1 MTSGFIKFR
10 LLASRWKNSLIPAFL
25 TIGAAF
31 AVVAIAADAPESTS
45 PPAKE
50 APPITLSDLDGDG
63 DLDLLVD
70 TPLGQ
75 VQEQAVDVF
84 ANDGNRMTPLAS
96 GLAKRELDSE
106 LADLLPG
113 YSRFIAGLEPEAVPT
128 EDQLGQAPLPPLPPG
143 MESPT
148 SDPLAAPERFDESKS
163 DLGEDYPLVRT
174 HTINFMAMS
183 ERVSAA
189 NPGPDETVRR
199 HRLLSIRKM
208 GGLPEVEGF
217 VPEGPK
223 LLGGDFKPGMRDHF
237 LGVIDNHT
245 AIPADTHGAVGPEHL
260 MVALNTEIAVQSRE
274 GELQSKV
281 GLGDFWGGFDHGFV
295 FDPKVVYDHLA
306 KRWVIFTIA
315 DVNTTKSAVLIGLSK
330 TSNPNGDWDMAS
342 IRVHPTSVKTNYLYA
357 DYPSIGYNGKWL
369 AASVNMYKGTNEVV
383 GTKEF
388 VGSRI
393 YAFHK
398 PDYIRNDRA
407 FYTQF
412 DDPGFFTVV
421 PATTHDAADTNLLF
435 VTENSTRA
443 LRISALS
450 GKVGQEHYTA
460 KFASTPLKDIV
471 PWEFSIGKTNISP
484 QKGTAKNIFG
494 NDSRMH
500 ALIKRNG
507 KLWAAHHVFLPEG
520 VTNVNRTAIQWWN
533 LETNATIIQRG
544 YIQDTNGLKQYTFP
558 SIAVNKNN
566 DVLIGYS
573 GFTKDTYASA
583 YYSYRKANDPLGEV
597 SKPALFK
604 PGVAPYIKLRADG
617 RNSWGDYSAT
627 QVDPNNDTDM
637 WTIQMY
643 AETRNVDQKGI
654 PDDKR
659 DRWGTWWGHLAFQ
672 PDDPPVV
679 VQQPASQTVMQF
691 GTTISLKVQAKGAE
705 TLTYQWRFAN
715 KDIEGATAA
724 TYTIDNFQP
733 EHMGDYEV
741 VVRNPAGYTRSKTA
755 VLDAVQPSIGTPTNV
770 KVIDGVNVTMTT
782 APTPV
787 ETVIGIHTNVVLK
800 VEPKGTGPFAYQ
812 WSFNGEAIDGAT
824 ASSVDLGVMQP
835 TTEGAYTVNVRTA
848 IGEANSQAAQLEW
861 LIFDEPEFFNLNL
874 TDEQLGFQVHGHRWT
889 TNVFEYS
896 FDLKNWKTLFKGGE
910 EDLMFN
916 ASGENSKAIDRPNG
930 VDTLYVRALLK
941 TEKYSKN
948 AIGYTQVT
956 YPAGKSLIS
965 NPLSREDGNTVA
977 KLFTGFSN
985 GSTLAKLD
993 EATGEMVVNVFE
1005 GGAWSISS
1013 MTLDPGEG
1021 ALLDLAGDEPVTVGY
1036 FGEALQGT
1044 LSSAIPAK
1052 PALRSAMTPA
1062 EGGVATALGLPVAE
1076 GLEVQLLDN
1085 ESGAYVTYTFA
1096 DSAWQ
1101 PSEPSVALGQAFRVS
1116 SATAI
1121 EWDQSVAYNVI
1132 ILPEVTTQPEDQ
1144 VVTSGSW
1151 FGLSVSGVGAPLD
1164 YQWFFNGEAVEG
1176 ATRNALAFESAAEAN
1191 AGAYTVRLTNRF
1203 GSVTSLPADVAVHYV
1218 INRDTTGAGRI
1229 VLTPLQDHYAP
1240 GTEVTVTG
1248 VPEEGYSFASWGGDA
1263 SGDAA
1268 QTTVTV
1274 GKHLTVTADF
1284 SRDYIMPTL
1293 KDAHFR
1299 ADGTFQF
1306 TVVAEPGVKNNVQY
1320 SFDLENWVDHSTQT
1334 NPGELHVPVIPPAG
1348 ATGMY
1353 FRVLVTGK
1361 GYSDNIVGYHLLEVP
1376 TGQSLLSSPLA
1387 KGDNTLAT
1395 LLPSGPAE
1403 LTVSTWD
1410 SQAGEWSASTFGEAW
1425 SNAALTVA
1433 PGQASLIDNQ
1443 TGSAVT
1449 LKFTGEVTQGSLSTA
1464 IPVGDSYHAATLP
1477 LAGAVTTDFELP
1489 TAEGVKVSLLNNAT
1503 GEWTISTFTDGAW
1516 SPSEPSLTAAQG
1528 FRVTS
1533 LDELIWTREIDLNS
1547 QGTPKIVTQPVGAL
1561 RIAGQPVTFSV
1572 EATGT
1577 PLEYQWRFNGMNIT
1591 GATSA
1596 ALQLANV
1603 QQANAGDYTVY
1614 IKNPFGNI
1622 LSATAALDVH
1632 FTLDVAAEGHG
1643 GVSHSPEL
1651 ATYPNKSRVV
1661 LNATSKKGY
1670 VFTGWSGAASGAAN
1684 PLAVTMDANKSI
1696 TGSFTRDVVPPEY
1709 RSVKIN
1715 DAGQLEWIQVG
1726 RPGKT
1731 LTSDYSLDLLNWKQ
1745 FTSDSSASGETRIP
1759 FNRPAGINNLFIR
1772 TWEEETGYAA
1782 RAIGYVT
1789 LTVPSGYSLIA
1800 NPLSNGGNRVSDIF
1814 PSAPSG
1820 STLSKYNAMTGK
1832 WESNTFTE
1840 AWSQPGMTLAPGE
1853 GAVFNNKGEAFD
1865 VLLAGFT
1872 PWSETTQSIPQGK
1885 SVVSPRLAKG
1895 GLLSSRLG
1903 LPMVEGLK
1911 VELLNNSTGK
1921 YDAYTVND
1929 GAWSPA
1935 EPAIALGQAFIV
1947 TAPSA
1952 LDWSHDPTIPMVTSP
1967 PADLAILS
1975 GGKAGFI
1982 VKAVGEP
1989 LNYQW
1994 LFDGKPIAGATA
2006 SAYQLPTAT
2015 VANAGRYSVVVS
2027 NGFGKTV
2034 SQAARLDI
2042 YYTLKLAIEG
2052 RGRIELDPKKSAFLA
2067 GTKVTLNA
2075 TPATGYSWMH
2085 WSGAESSAEATYTVT
2100 MDAHKTITANFS
2112 RDYIMPDLSKAGF
2125 DDKNRFT
2132 FILTTEPNANCDIQA
2147 SADGVRWQKLG
2158 SYQNKNGIVR
2168 IPLAYSSE
2176 LEKQM
2181 VRILVPDELAPGRI
2195 AGHSQHYVG
2204 YINLDVPA
2212 GQSLYH
2218 VPLELSGNTTVA
2230 TLFQNAPKG
2239 STLSVLDSETGE
2251 WADGTLDDT
2260 WSNGALELSQGTI
2273 FKFTNAGDS
2282 FRVILTGRY
2291 AGQGGE
2297 VELAGGYFGYPSP
2310 LARVVGHD
2318 LQFPASAPAETK
2330 LGLLQSN
2337 GETAWHTYDGTA
2349 WSPSEPSLTTMQAV
2363 QVAVPG
2369 EPIAWSAYGAPD
2381 HNRKPIV
2388 RSITGAGTHLA
2399 GTTTLLELDAVGTP
2413 MSIQWTKNNEPI
2425 PGATQRWLQLA
2436 NLVPGQA
2443 GRYAVT
2449 LRNEFGIQ
2457 NSNPVE
2463 VNVHYTLTTTVAEG
2477 AGSIEVSPSLP
2488 SYPPDTEVTLTA
2500 KPGEGLGFDKWE
2512 GDASGSENSV
2522 SLVMDGHK
2530 TVSIRYLSD
2539 NQPPTVAIVSP
2550 RAGQFFS
2557 APGDVEITLDAAD
2570 SDGTITHVLYERKT
2584 QGTDEWVALGQA
2596 DSAAE
2601 AFTWKNATEGVYEIR
2616 ATVTDNRLAKG
2627 VSAPVKITLTTGNLP
2642 PVIVST
2648 FPAEGDFVAVPG
2660 KFTFKVV
2667 AYDPDGEVKSISVN
2681 RGTFFP
2687 AHGPTYWNE
2696 NDEGQ
2701 SVLTDTRWEAG
2712 YYPKSSKVKFVVDVT
2727 DNQDKVTS
2735 LDVIFTVNHAPT
2747 VELTSPV
2754 AGAEFVSP
2762 ATISLAANANDN
2774 AADGAMRHADFFANG
2789 ELVARAAAAPYAAT
2803 WEGVEAGEYQ
2813 ITAAVTDRHR
2823 QTVETEP
2830 VTIQV
2835 LQGAAITLA
2844 EPAGSIAVK
2853 PGATTRLAA
2862 NVEQGSA
2869 AIAKVEFFK
2878 NDQLIGSNSEAPYEL
2893 DWTEAEVGVYQV
2905 TAKLTDAKGGT
2916 ATTQAVEAAVFDS
2929 ADYPASGLRLWL
2941 DGSSVSQEASKVSA
2955 WADRTPFGHD
2965 TGQAEAGRQPAFHSE
2980 GINGKPAVAFDGE
2993 DDILT
2998 GTATG
3003 TALLDE
3009 TSVSLFLVM
3018 KQDGGSKNNAVFG
3031 WESDSH
3037 RNHLDLLFT
3046 FSNTLLFDYGNASD
3060 GGRISGAQPDRWD
3073 NNWHLVEVYRDGA
3086 TGRVIVGGVT
3096 VFEGEFT
3103 DDLVVDTEGTLSV
3116 GGVGTLHHGGA
3127 VAEVLVYNRPLS
3139 SAEVSQ
3145 VRNVIAA
3152 KFDLPVMANQL
3163 PEVALTQPAEGASF
3177 KAASTQRLTAT
3188 ASDADGSI
3196 VSVQFFAGE
3205 TLLGEDTEAPFE
3217 WDWTPV
3223 EVGQAELTAV
3233 AADDRE
3239 GRSTSAAVTVTVL
3252 PPNVGPDVVVTSPR
3266 AGKGVS
3272 VGATLK
3278 VNVTA
3283 TDSDGDVTEVVFYL
3297 GEESLAKR
3305 SEAPYEVDWSL
3316 AKPGLH
3322 TLTVKA
3328 TDNDGAVSEAT
3339 VTVAAYGE
3347 TPVPVDGLRLWL
3359 NASEGLT
3366 VSDAEVVSAWSD
3378 QSHFGHDVAQAELG
3392 LQPSRVVD
3400 PVNSKAAVLFDG
3412 EDDVLSRADVAGADL
3427 LSSDAVSVF
3436 AVVRQKW
3443 QSKVNTVVAW
3453 EAPNYKNHMALLT
3466 SYNNKFLIDYGHA
3479 SEGGRVGADQPE
3491 GWDDAW
3497 HVLEFVRDGNQAKA
3511 QVDSEVLELGE
3522 FGDALEVD
3530 ASGVLSVGAVPKLA
3544 FGGEIA
3550 EVLVYNRALTVAERD
3565 GLRGYLGARYGLF
3578 VTENKLPT
3586 VTLIQPK
3593 AGAEVKQGNTLQL
3606 KAEAA
3611 DADGAVVK
3619 VLFFSGGKNLGVDE
3633 SSPFEFEW
3641 TAVGEGEHLIPAVA
3655 VDNRGGE
3662 TISAAVAVTVLPPN
3676 VGPDVAITSPS
3687 AGKGVSVGVTLKV
3700 NVTATDNDGA
3710 VTEVAFYLGEE
3721 SLAKRSEAPY
3731 EVDWSLAKPG
3741 LHTLTVKAT
3750 DNDGAVTEVSVSV
3763 VAYDESPVPVDGL
3776 RLWLDAG
3783 SGVTTG
3789 TDGVVSAWADRSQ
3802 FGHDVGQAEAGLQ
3815 PKLVS
3820 DVIHQ
3825 KAAVL
3830 FDGEDDVLSRADVP
3844 GVDLLSSDAVS
3855 VFAVVRQKWQSKV
3868 NTIVAWEAPNYK
3880 NHMALLTSYN
3890 NKFLIDYGHASEGG
3904 RIGADQPEG
3913 WDDTWHVLEFVR
3925 SGNLSIV
3932 KVDGEV
3938 VEMGEFSD
3946 SLEVD
3951 ALGMLSVGAAPKL
3964 AFGGEIA
3971 EVLVYN
3977 RTLVTDEHKAV
3988 TDHLGVKYGFIEPV
4002 DPVDPTAPT
4011 LSAAQVT
4018 DDGQFRFLVT
4028 GDKGGKVVLQY
4039 SENLDKW
4046 IDLKSYTNETGQ
4058 LWVPVNITEDASRLF
4073 FRVRAE

>member
-1 MTSGFIKFR
+1 MTSGFSKLR
-10 LLASRWKNSLIPAFL
+10 LLANRWKSIIIPSFFTL
-25 TIGAAF
+25 GAAL
-31 AVVAIAADAPESTS
+31 AVVAIAADAPASGPT
-45 PPAKE
+45 AATE

-70 TPLGQ
+70 APLGQ
-75 VQEQAVDVF
+75 APAQAVDVY

-96 GLAKRELDSE
+96 GLAKRDLDTE
-106 LADLLPG
+106 LAELLPG
-113 YSRFIAGLEPEAVPT
+113 YSRFIAGMEVEKVPT

-143 MESPT
+143 MEELA
-148 SDPLAAPERFDESKS
+148 SDPMAAPERFDDSS
-163 DLGEDYPLVRT
+163 SSLGEDYPLVRT
-174 HTINFMAMS
+174 HTINFAAMS
-183 ERVSAA
+183 DRVSAA

-199 HRLLSIRKM
+199 HRLLSISKM
-208 GGLPEVEGF
+208 GGLPEEEF
-217 VPEGPK
+217 VPEGPS

-260 MVALNTEIAVQSRE
+260 MVALNTEIAVQTRE
-274 GELQSKV
+274 GELLSKV
-281 GLGDFWGGFDHGFV
+281 GLSDFWGGFDHGFV

-306 KRWVIFTIA
+306 KRWVLFTIA

-330 TSNPNGDWDMAS
+330 TSNPNGEWDMAS

-357 DYPSIGYNGKWL
+357 DYPSVGYNGKWL
-369 AASVNMYKGTNEVV
+369 AASVNMYKGTNEVA

-412 DDPGFFTVV
+412 DDPGYFTVV

-450 GKVGQEHYTA
+450 GKVGQEHYTP
-460 KFASTPLKDIV
+460 KFATTPLKDIV

-520 VTNVNRTAIQWWN
+520 VTNVNRTAVQWWN

-544 YIQDTNGLKQYTFP
+544 YIQDTNGVKQYTFP

-583 YYSYRKANDPLGEV
+583 YYSYRKAADPLGEM

-604 PGVAPYIKLRADG
+604 SGVAPYVKLRADG

-643 AETRNVDQKGI
+643 AETRNTDQKGI

-659 DRWGTWWGHLAFQ
+659 DRWGTWWGHVAFQ
-672 PDDPPVV
+672 PDDPPVIV
-679 VQQPASQTVMQF
+679 VHPANQTIMQF
-691 GTTISLKVQAKGAE
+691 GSTVELSVQAKGAE
-705 TLTYQWRFAN
+705 TLTYQWRFDN
-715 KDIEGATAA
+715 KDIEGATQAS
-724 TYTIDNFQP
+724 YTIDNFQP
-733 EHMGDYEV
+733 EHMGRYEV
-741 VVRNPAGYTRSKTA
+741 VVRNAVGYTRSKTA
-755 VLDAVQPSIGTPTNV
+755 VLDAVLPSIGSPANV
-770 KVIDGVNVTMTT
+770 KIIDGSNVTMTT

-824 ASSVDLGVMQP
+824 ASSVDIGVMTP
-835 TTEGAYTVNVRTA
+835 ATEGAYTVNVRTA
-848 IGEANSQAAQLEW
+848 IGEANSEPAQLEW
-861 LIFDEPEFFNLNL
+861 LIFDEPEFFNLSL
-874 TDEQLGFQVHGHRWT
+874 TGEQLGFQVHGHRWT

-896 FDLKNWKTLFKGGE
+896 FDLKNWKTLLKGGE

-916 ASGENSKAIDRPNG
+916 ASGKNSKAIDRPSG
-930 VDTLYVRALLK
+930 VNALYVRALLK

-948 AIGYTQVT
+948 AIGYTRVT
-956 YPAGKSLIS
+956 YPAGKSLIA
-965 NPLSREDGNTVA
+965 NPLSREDGNTLA
-977 KLFTGFSN
+977 KLFTGFPD
-985 GSTLAKLD
+985 GTTLAKLD
-993 EATGEMVVNVFE
+993 EATGELTVNVFE
-1005 GGAWSISS
+1005 GGAWENPE

-1021 ALLDLAGDEPVTVGY
+1021 AVLDLAGENAVTVDY
-1036 FGEALQGT
+1036 FGVALQGD
-1044 LSSAIPAK
+1044 LASVIPAK
-1052 PALRSAMTPA
+1052 AALRSALTPA
-1062 EGGVATALGLPVAE
+1062 EGGVASALGLPESE
-1076 GLEVQLLDN
+1076 GLQVQLLDN
-1085 ESGAYVTYTFA
+1085 ETGAYVTYTFA
-1096 DSAWQ
+1096 DDAWQ
-1101 PSEPSVALGQAFRVS
+1101 PAEPSVALGQAFRV
-1116 SATAI
+1116 TAVAAL
-1121 EWDQSVAYNVI
+1121 EWDQSVAYNAI

-1151 FGLSVSGVGAPLD
+1151 LGLSVRGVGDPLD
-1164 YQWFFNGEAVEG
+1164 YQWFFKGEAIEG
-1176 ATRNALAFESAAEAN
+1176 ATRNALAFEEAAEAN
-1191 AGAYTVRLTNRF
+1191 AGEYTVRLTNRF

-1240 GTEVTVTG
+1240 GTAVTVTG
-1248 VPEEGYSFASWGGDA
+1248 VPDEGYSFASWGGDA
-1263 SGDAA
+1263 SGDSA

-1306 TVVAEPGVKNNVQY
+1306 TVVAEPGVKNNIQY

-1348 ATGMY
+1348 SVGMY

-1387 KGDNTLAT
+1387 KVDNTLAT
-1395 LLPSGPAE
+1395 LLPSGPAN
-1403 LTVSTWD
+1403 LTVSTWN
-1410 SQAGEWSASTFGEAW
+1410 SEAGEWTASTFGEAW
-1425 SNAALTVA
+1425 SNAGLTIA
-1433 PGQASLIDNQ
+1433 PGQAALFDNK

-1449 LKFTGEVTQGSLSTA
+1449 LKFTGQVTQGSLSAA

-1477 LAGAVTTDFELP
+1477 LAGEVSTDFELP
-1489 TAEGVKVSLLNNAT
+1489 TAEGLKVSLLNNAT
-1503 GEWTISTFTDGAW
+1503 GEWTTSTFTDGAW
-1516 SPSEPSLTAAQG
+1516 SPTEPGLAAGQG

-1533 LDELIWTREIDLNS
+1533 LDSLNWSRDINLNS
-1547 QGTPKIVTQPVGAL
+1547 QGTPKIVSQPVGAL
-1561 RIAGQPVTFSV
+1561 RIAGQPMTFSV

-1577 PLEYQWRFNGMNIT
+1577 PLEYQWRFNGMNID

-1596 ALQLANV
+1596 TLQLANV
-1603 QQANAGDYTVY
+1603 QHANAGDYTVY
-1614 IKNPFGNI
+1614 IRNPFGNI
-1622 LSATAALDVH
+1622 LSATAALDVQY
-1632 FTLDVAAEGHG
+1632 TLGVAAEGHG
-1643 GVSHSPEL
+1643 AVTHAPEL
-1651 ATYPNKSRVV
+1651 ETYPHKSRVV
-1661 LNATSKKGY
+1661 LNAVPKKGY
-1670 VFTGWSGAASGAAN
+1670 VFTGWSGAASGVAN
-1684 PLAVTMDANKSI
+1684 PLAVTMDTNKSI
-1696 TGSFTRDVVPPEY
+1696 IGSFTRDVVPPEY

-1715 DAGQLEWIQVG
+1715 DAGQLEWVQVG

-1731 LTSDYSLDLLNWKQ
+1731 LTSDYSLDLLNWQQ
-1745 FTSDSSASGETRIP
+1745 FTSDSSASGEIRIP

-1782 RAIGYVT
+1782 RALGYVT
-1789 LTVPSGYSLIA
+1789 LTVPAGYSLVA

-1820 STLSKYNAMTGK
+1820 STLSKFNAMTGK
-1832 WESNTFTE
+1832 WEANTFTD

-1853 GAVFNNKGEAFD
+1853 GAVFKNEGAAFD
-1865 VLLAGFT
+1865 VVLAGFT
-1872 PWSETTQSIPQGK
+1872 PWAETTLGIPAGK

-1903 LPMVEGLK
+1903 MPMVDGLK
-1911 VELLNNSTGK
+1911 VELLNNATGK
-1921 YDAYTVND
+1921 YDAYTVSA

-1935 EPAIALGQAFIV
+1935 EPAVALGQAFIV

-1952 LDWSHDPTIPMVTSP
+1952 IEWTHDPTIPMVTSP
-1967 PADLAILS
+1967 PTDLAILS

-1989 LNYQW
+1989 LTYQW

-2006 SAYQLPTAT
+2006 SAMQLPVATA
-2015 VANAGRYSVVVS
+2015 ANAGRYSVVVS

-2034 SQAARLDI
+2034 SPAAQLDI

-2067 GTKVTLNA
+2067 GSKVTLNA

-2085 WSGAESSAEATYTVT
+2085 WSGDEASGDSTFTVT

-2112 RDYIMPDLSKAGF
+2112 RDYIMPDLSEAGF
-2125 DDKNRFT
+2125 DDKGRFT
-2132 FILTTEPNANCDIQA
+2132 FILTSEPNANCEIQA
-2147 SADGVRWQKLG
+2147 TIDGVRWQKLG

-2168 IPLAYSSE
+2168 IPLAYSGE
-2176 LEKQM
+2176 VAKQM

-2195 AGHSQHYVG
+2195 AGHSQNYVG
-2204 YINLDVPA
+2204 YINLDIPA

-2218 VPLELSGNTTVA
+2218 VPLVLSGNTTIA
-2230 TLFQNAPKG
+2230 TLFQNAPKD
-2239 STLSVLDSETGE
+2239 STISILNSETGE
-2251 WADGTLDDT
+2251 WAEGTLAET
-2260 WSNGALELSQGTI
+2260 WSNASTELKQGSI
-2273 FKFTNAGDS
+2273 FKFTNAGDP
-2282 FRVILTGRY
+2282 FRVILTGAY

-2297 VELAGGYFGYPSP
+2297 VSLVDGHFGYPAP
-2310 LARVVGHD
+2310 LSGVIGND
-2318 LQFPASAPAETK
+2318 LQFPTSAPAGTK

-2337 GETAWHTYDGTA
+2337 GETTWYTFDGA
-2349 WSPSEPSLTTMQAV
+2349 SWSPSEPSLGTMQAV
-2363 QVAVPG
+2363 QVDVPDEAV
-2369 EPIAWSAYGAPD
+2369 AWQTHGAPD

-2388 RSITGAGTHLA
+2388 RAITGDGTHLA

-2449 LRNEFGIQ
+2449 LRNAFGIE

-2463 VNVHYTLTTTVAEG
+2463 VNVHYSLTTVVAAGEG
-2477 AGSIEVSPSLP
+2477 AIGVEPSLP
-2488 SYPPDTEVTLTA
+2488 TYPPGTEVTLTA
-2500 KPGEGLGFDKWE
+2500 KPGEGLGFDNWE
-2512 GDASGSENSV
+2512 GDASGTEESITI
-2522 SLVMDGHK
+2522 VMDGHK

-2557 APGDVEITLDAAD
+2557 APGDVEISLDA
-2570 SDGTITHVLYERKT
+2570 SDPDGSITHVIYERKT
-2584 QGTDEWVALGQA
+2584 EGTDEWVALGQA
-2596 DSAAE
+2596 DSADGV
-2601 AFTWKNATEGVYEIR
+2601 FTWENAGEGVYEIR
-2616 ATVTDNRLAKG
+2616 ATVTDNRLAKA
-2627 VSAPVKITLTTGNLP
+2627 VSEPVKITLTTGNLP

-2648 FPAEGDFVAVPG
+2648 YPAEGDFVAVPG

-2667 AYDPDGEVKSISVN
+2667 AYDPDGDIKSIAVN

-2696 NDEGQ
+2696 NDDGH
-2701 SVLTDTRWEAG
+2701 SVLTDTRWETG
-2712 YYPKSSKVKFVVDVT
+2712 YYPKSSKVKFIVDVT
-2727 DNQDKVTS
+2727 DNQDKVTT

-2747 VELTSPV
+2747 VELTAPA

-2762 ATISLAANANDN
+2762 ATISLTANASDN
-2774 AADGAMRHADFFANG
+2774 AADGDMRHVDFFANG
-2789 ELVARAAAAPYAAT
+2789 ELVGRSTKAPYAFT

-2835 LQGAAITLA
+2835 LQGAFVALVQPETN
-2844 EPAGSIAVK
+2844 IAVK
-2853 PGATTRLAA
+2853 PGGTTRLEAEVQA
-2862 NVEQGSA
+2862 GSA
-2869 AIAKVEFFK
+2869 AVAKVEFFK
-2878 NDQLIGSNSEAPYEL
+2878 NDQLIGTDNEAPYAL
-2893 DWTEAEVGVYQV
+2893 DWTEAEAGVYQL
-2905 TAKLTDAKGGT
+2905 TAKVTDAKGGT
-2916 ATTQAVEAAVFDS
+2916 AMTEAVEAAVFDS
-2929 ADYPASGLRLWL
+2929 ADYPALGLRLWL
-2941 DGSSVSQEASKVSA
+2941 DGSTVTQEASKVSA
-2955 WADRTPFGHD
+2955 WVDRTPFGHD
-2965 TGQAEAGRQPAFHSE
+2965 TSQAEVGQQPAFHSE
-2980 GINGKPAVAFDGE
+2980 GINGQPAIVFDGE
-2993 DDILT
+2993 DDILS
-2998 GTATG
+2998 GTANGAT
-3003 TALLDE
+3003 LLDS
-3009 TSVSLFLVM
+3009 TAASLFLVM
-3018 KQDGGSKNNAVFG
+3018 KQDGGSRNNAVFG

-3046 FSNTLLFDYGNASD
+3046 YNNVLLFDYGNASD
-3060 GGRISGAQPDRWD
+3060 GGRISGAQPERWD
-3073 NNWHLVEVYRDGA
+3073 NNWHLVEVYRDGP
-3086 TGRVIVGGVT
+3086 TGRVAVGGVT

-3103 DDLVVDTEGTLSV
+3103 DDLAVDVDGTLSI

-3127 VAEVLVYNRPLS
+3127 VAEVLVYNRTL
-3139 SAEVSQ
+3139 SAEEVAT
-3145 VRNVIAA
+3145 VRNIIAN

-3163 PEVALTQPAEGASF
+3163 PTIALTEPVEGTSF
-3177 KAASTQRLTAT
+3177 KAASTRRLVAT
-3188 ASDADGSI
+3188 ASDADGT
-3196 VSVQFFAGE
+3196 VTKVQFFADDK
-3205 TLLGEDTEAPFE
+3205 LIGEDSETPFE
-3217 WDWTPV
+3217 SDWTPTTAASV
-3223 EVGQAELTAV
+3223 VLTAV
-3233 AADDRE
+3233 ATDDRE
-3239 GRSTSAAVTVTVL
+3239 GQSTSDAINVTVL
-3252 PPNVGPDVVVTSPR
+3252 PPNVGPEVVITSPS
-3266 AGKGVS
+3266 AGRGVS
-3272 VGATLK
+3272 VGSTLK
-3278 VNVTA
+3278 VSVTA
-3283 TDSDGDVTEVVFYL
+3283 SDSDGDVTEVEFVS
-3297 GEESLAKR
+3297 GDESLAKR
-3305 SEAPYEVDWSL
+3305 SEAPYEVDWRL

-3328 TDNDGAVSEAT
+3328 TDNDGAVTEA
-3339 VTVAAYGE
+3339 VVAVAAYGE
-3347 TPVPVDGLRLWL
+3347 VPVPVDGLRLWL
-3359 NASEGLT
+3359 DAGNGLT
-3366 VSDAEVVSAWSD
+3366 TGADGVVSSWAD
-3378 QSHFGHDVAQAELG
+3378 QSHFGHDVGQAELG
-3392 LQPSRVVD
+3392 LQPTLVAD
-3400 PVNSKAAVLFDG
+3400 AVNGKPALLFDG
-3412 EDDVLSRADVAGADL
+3412 EDDALARADVAGADL
-3427 LSSDAVSVF
+3427 LSADEVSVF

-3479 SEGGRVGADQPE
+3479 SEGGRVSANQPE
-3491 GWDDAW
+3491 GWDDEW
-3497 HVLEFVRDGNQAKA
+3497 HVLEFVRSGNTAKA
-3511 QVDSEVLELGE
+3511 QVGSTEIELSEFSDS
-3522 FGDALEVD
+3522 LEVD
-3530 ASGVLSVGAVPKLA
+3530 ALGTLSVGAVPKLA

-3550 EVLVYNRALTVAERD
+3550 EVLVYNRSLTNPERD
-3565 GLRGYLGARYGLF
+3565 GVRGYLGARYGLF
-3578 VTENKLPT
+3578 VIENELPAVAMTKPEAGTE
-3586 VTLIQPK
+3586 I
-3593 AGAEVKQGNTLQL
+3593 KQGNPLL
-3606 KAEAA
+3606 LSAEAS
-3611 DADGAVVK
+3611 DPDGSVAR
-3619 VLFFSGGKNLGVDE
+3619 VLFFSSGKNLGVDE
-3633 SSPFEFEW
+3633 SAPFELEW
-3641 TAVGEGEHLIPAVA
+3641 IPDSEGEQLLTAVA

-3662 TISAAVAVTVLPPN
+3662 TISSVVSVTVLPPN
-3676 VGPDVAITSPS
+3676 VGPEVVITSPS
-3687 AGKGVSVGVTLKV
+3687 AGKGVSAGSILKV
-3700 NVTATDNDGA
+3700 SVTALDSDGD
-3710 VTEVAFYLGEE
+3710 VTEVEFLSGDE

-3731 EVDWSLAKPG
+3731 EVDWRLAKPG
-3741 LHTLTVKAT
+3741 LQSLTVKAT
-3750 DNDGAVTEVSVSV
+3750 DNDGAVTEATVT
-3763 VAYDESPVPVDGL
+3763 VAAYGETLVPVDGL

-3783 SGVTTG
+3783 NGLTTG
-3789 TDGVVSAWADRSQ
+3789 ADGVVSGWADQSH
-3802 FGHDVGQAEAGLQ
+3802 FSHDVGQAELGLQ
-3815 PKLVS
+3815 PTLVAEALNG
-3820 DVIHQ
+3820 
-3825 KAAVL
+3825 KPALL
-3830 FDGEDDVLSRADVP
+3830 FDGEDDFLARVDVA
-3844 GVDLLSSDAVS
+3844 GADLLSPDEVS

-3904 RIGADQPEG
+3904 RVSANQPEG
-3913 WDDTWHVLEFVR
+3913 WDDEWHVLEFAR
-3925 SGNLSIV
+3925 AGNLSTV
-3932 KVDGEV
+3932 KVDGES
-3938 VEMGEFSD
+3938 VEMGEFGE

-3951 ALGMLSVGAAPKL
+3951 ALGVLSVGAVPKL

-3977 RTLVTDEHKAV
+3977 RTLSTGEHK
-3988 TDHLGVKYGFIEPV
+3988 
-4002 DPVDPTAPT
+4002 
-4011 LSAAQVT
+4011 S
-4018 DDGQFRFLVT
+4018 
-4028 GDKGGKVVLQY
+4028 
-4039 SENLDKW
+4039 
-4046 IDLKSYTNETGQ
+4046 
-4058 LWVPVNITEDASRLF
+4058 
-4073 FRVRAE
+4073 

>member
-1 MTSGFIKFR
+1 MTSGFSKLR
-10 LLASRWKNSLIPAFL
+10 LLANRWKSIIIPSFFTL
-25 TIGAAF
+25 GAAL
-31 AVVAIAADAPESTS
+31 AVVAIAADAPASGPT
-45 PPAKE
+45 AATE

-70 TPLGQ
+70 APLGQ
-75 VQEQAVDVF
+75 APAQAVDVY

-96 GLAKRELDSE
+96 GLAKRDLDTE
-106 LADLLPG
+106 LAELLPG
-113 YSRFIAGLEPEAVPT
+113 YSRFIAGMEVEKVPT

-143 MESPT
+143 MEELA
-148 SDPLAAPERFDESKS
+148 SDPMAAPERFDDSS
-163 DLGEDYPLVRT
+163 SSLGEDYPLVRT
-174 HTINFMAMS
+174 HTINFAAMS
-183 ERVSAA
+183 DRVSAA

-199 HRLLSIRKM
+199 HRLLSISKM
-208 GGLPEVEGF
+208 GGLPEEEF
-217 VPEGPK
+217 VPEGPS

-260 MVALNTEIAVQSRE
+260 MVALNTEIAVQTRE
-274 GELQSKV
+274 GELLSKV
-281 GLGDFWGGFDHGFV
+281 GLSDFWGGFDHGFV

-306 KRWVIFTIA
+306 KRWVLFTIA

-330 TSNPNGDWDMAS
+330 TSNPNGEWDMAS

-357 DYPSIGYNGKWL
+357 DYPSVGYNGKWL
-369 AASVNMYKGTNEVV
+369 AASVNMYKGTNEVA

-412 DDPGFFTVV
+412 DDPGYFTVV

-450 GKVGQEHYTA
+450 GKVGQEHYTP
-460 KFASTPLKDIV
+460 KFATTPLKDIV

-520 VTNVNRTAIQWWN
+520 VTNVNRTAVQWWN

-544 YIQDTNGLKQYTFP
+544 YIQDTNGVKQYTFP

-573 GFTKDTYASA
+573 GFTKDTYASSF
-583 YYSYRKANDPLGEV
+583 YSYRKAGDPLGEM

-604 PGVAPYIKLRADG
+604 SGVAPYVKLRADG

-643 AETRNVDQKGI
+643 AETRNTDQKGI

-659 DRWGTWWGHLAFQ
+659 DRWGTWWGHVAFQ
-672 PDDPPVV
+672 PDDPPVIV
-679 VQQPASQTVMQF
+679 VHPANQTIMQF
-691 GTTISLKVQAKGAE
+691 GSTVELSVQAKGAE
-705 TLTYQWRFAN
+705 TLTYQWRFDN
-715 KDIEGATAA
+715 KDIEGATQAS
-724 TYTIDNFQP
+724 YTIDNFQP
-733 EHMGDYEV
+733 EHMGRYEV
-741 VVRNPAGYTRSKTA
+741 VVRNAVGYTRSKTA
-755 VLDAVQPSIGTPTNV
+755 VLDAVLPSIGSPANV
-770 KVIDGVNVTMTT
+770 KIIDGANVTMTT

-824 ASSVDLGVMQP
+824 ASSVDIGVMTP
-835 TTEGAYTVNVRTA
+835 ATEGAYAVNVRTA
-848 IGEANSQAAQLEW
+848 IGEANSEPAQLEW
-861 LIFDEPEFFNLNL
+861 LIFDEPEFFNLSL
-874 TDEQLGFQVHGHRWT
+874 TGEQLGFQVHGHRWT

-896 FDLKNWKTLFKGGE
+896 FDLKNWKTLLKGGE

-916 ASGENSKAIDRPNG
+916 ASGKNSKAIDRPSG
-930 VDTLYVRALLK
+930 VNTLYVRALLK

-948 AIGYTQVT
+948 AIGYTRVT
-956 YPAGKSLIS
+956 YPAGKSLIA
-965 NPLSREDGNTVA
+965 NPLSREDGNTLA
-977 KLFTGFSN
+977 KLFTGFPD
-985 GSTLAKLD
+985 GTTLAKLD
-993 EATGEMVVNVFE
+993 EATGELTVNVFE
-1005 GGAWSISS
+1005 GGAWENPE

-1021 ALLDLAGDEPVTVGY
+1021 AVLDLAGENAVTVDY
-1036 FGEALQGT
+1036 FGVALQGD
-1044 LSSAIPAK
+1044 LASVIPAK
-1052 PALRSAMTPA
+1052 AALRSALTPA
-1062 EGGVATALGLPVAE
+1062 EGGVATALGLPEVD

-1085 ESGAYVTYTFA
+1085 ESGAYVTYTFS
-1096 DSAWQ
+1096 DEVWQ
-1101 PSEPSVALGQAFRVS
+1101 PSEPSVALGQAFRV
-1116 SATAI
+1116 TAVAAL
-1121 EWDQSVAYNVI
+1121 EWDQSVAYNAI

-1151 FGLSVSGVGAPLD
+1151 LGLSVRGVGDPLD
-1164 YQWFFNGEAVEG
+1164 YQWFFKGEAIEG
-1176 ATRNALAFESAAEAN
+1176 ATRNALAFEEAAEAN
-1191 AGAYTVRLTNRF
+1191 AGEYTVRLTNRF
-1203 GSVTSLPADVAVHYV
+1203 GSVVSLPADVAVHYV

-1240 GTEVTVTG
+1240 GTAVTVTG
-1248 VPEEGYSFASWGGDA
+1248 VPDEGYSFASWGGDA
-1263 SGDAA
+1263 SGDSA

-1306 TVVAEPGVKNNVQY
+1306 TVVAEPGVKNNIQY

-1348 ATGMY
+1348 SVGMY

-1395 LLPSGPAE
+1395 LLPSGPAN
-1403 LTVSTWD
+1403 LTVSTWN
-1410 SQAGEWSASTFGEAW
+1410 SEAGEWTASTFGEAW
-1425 SNAALTVA
+1425 SNAGLTIA
-1433 PGQASLIDNQ
+1433 PGQAALFDNK

-1449 LKFTGEVTQGSLSTA
+1449 LKFTGQVTQGSLSAA
-1464 IPVGDSYHAATLP
+1464 IPVGDSYHAVTLP
-1477 LAGAVTTDFELP
+1477 LAGEVSTDFELP
-1489 TAEGVKVSLLNNAT
+1489 TAEGLKVSLLNNAT
-1503 GEWTISTFTDGAW
+1503 GEWTTSTFTDGAW
-1516 SPSEPSLTAAQG
+1516 SPSEPGLAAGQG

-1533 LDELIWTREIDLNS
+1533 LDALNWNRDINLNS
-1547 QGTPKIVTQPVGAL
+1547 QGTPKIVSQPVGAL
-1561 RIAGQPVTFSV
+1561 RIAGQPMTFSV

-1577 PLEYQWRFNGMNIT
+1577 PLEYQWRFNGMNID

-1596 ALQLANV
+1596 TLQLANV
-1603 QQANAGDYTVY
+1603 QHANAGDYTVY
-1614 IKNPFGNI
+1614 IRNPFGNI
-1622 LSATAALDVH
+1622 LSATAALDVQY
-1632 FTLDVAAEGHG
+1632 TLGVAAEGHG
-1643 GVSHSPEL
+1643 TVTHAPEL
-1651 ATYPNKSRVV
+1651 ETYPHKSRVV
-1661 LNATSKKGY
+1661 LNAVPKKGY
-1670 VFTGWSGAASGAAN
+1670 VFTGWSGAASGVAN
-1684 PLAVTMDANKSI
+1684 PLAVTMDTNKSI
-1696 TGSFTRDVVPPEY
+1696 IGSFTRDVVPPEY

-1715 DAGQLEWIQVG
+1715 DAGQLEWVQVG

-1731 LTSDYSLDLLNWKQ
+1731 LTSDYSLDLLNWQQ
-1745 FTSDSSASGETRIP
+1745 FTSDSSASGEIRIP

-1782 RAIGYVT
+1782 RALGYVT
-1789 LTVPSGYSLIA
+1789 LTVPAGYSLVA

-1820 STLSKYNAMTGK
+1820 STLSKFNAMTGK
-1832 WESNTFTE
+1832 WEANTFID

-1853 GAVFNNKGEAFD
+1853 GAVFNNVGAAFD
-1865 VLLAGFT
+1865 VVLAGFT
-1872 PWSETTQSIPQGK
+1872 PWAETTLGIAAGK

-1903 LPMVEGLK
+1903 MPMVDGLK
-1911 VELLNNSTGK
+1911 VELLNNATGK
-1921 YDAYTVND
+1921 YDAYTVSA

-1935 EPAIALGQAFIV
+1935 EPAVALGQAFIV

-1952 LDWSHDPTIPMVTSP
+1952 IEWTHDPTIPMVTSP
-1967 PADLAILS
+1967 PTDLAILS

-1989 LNYQW
+1989 LTYQW

-2006 SAYQLPTAT
+2006 SAMQLPVATA
-2015 VANAGRYSVVVS
+2015 ANAGRYSVVVS

-2034 SQAARLDI
+2034 SPAAQLDI

-2067 GTKVTLNA
+2067 GSKVTLNA

-2085 WSGAESSAEATYTVT
+2085 WSGDEASGDSTFTVT

-2112 RDYIMPDLSKAGF
+2112 RDYIMPDLSEAGF
-2125 DDKNRFT
+2125 DDKGRFT
-2132 FILTTEPNANCDIQA
+2132 FILTSEPNANCEIQA
-2147 SADGVRWQKLG
+2147 TIDGVRWQKLG

-2168 IPLAYSSE
+2168 IPLAYSGE
-2176 LEKQM
+2176 VAKQM

-2195 AGHSQHYVG
+2195 AGHSQNYVG
-2204 YINLDVPA
+2204 YINLDIPA

-2218 VPLELSGNTTVA
+2218 VPLVLSGNTTIA
-2230 TLFQNAPKG
+2230 TLFQNAPKD
-2239 STLSVLDSETGE
+2239 STISILNSETGE
-2251 WADGTLDDT
+2251 WAEGTLAET
-2260 WSNGALELSQGTI
+2260 WSNASTELKQGSI
-2273 FKFTNAGDS
+2273 FKFTNAGDP
-2282 FRVILTGRY
+2282 FRVILTGAY

-2297 VELAGGYFGYPSP
+2297 VSLVDGHFGYPAP
-2310 LARVVGHD
+2310 LSGVIGND
-2318 LQFPASAPAETK
+2318 LQFPTSAPAGTK

-2337 GETAWHTYDGTA
+2337 GETTWYTFDGA
-2349 WSPSEPSLTTMQAV
+2349 SWSPSEPSLGTMQAV
-2363 QVAVPG
+2363 QVDVPDEAV
-2369 EPIAWSAYGAPD
+2369 AWQTHGAPD

-2388 RSITGAGTHLA
+2388 RAITGDGTHLA

-2449 LRNEFGIQ
+2449 LRNAFGIE

-2463 VNVHYTLTTTVAEG
+2463 VNVHYSLTTVVAAGEG
-2477 AGSIEVSPSLP
+2477 AIGVEPSLP
-2488 SYPPDTEVTLTA
+2488 TYPPGTEVTLTA
-2500 KPGEGLGFDKWE
+2500 KPGEGLGFDNWE
-2512 GDASGSENSV
+2512 GDASGTEESITI
-2522 SLVMDGHK
+2522 VMDGHK

-2557 APGDVEITLDAAD
+2557 APGDVEISLDA
-2570 SDGTITHVLYERKT
+2570 SDPDGSITHVLYERKT
-2584 QGTDEWVALGQA
+2584 EGTDEWVALGQA
-2596 DSAAE
+2596 DSADGV
-2601 AFTWKNATEGVYEIR
+2601 FTWENAGEGVYEIR
-2616 ATVTDNRLAKG
+2616 ATVTDNRLAKA
-2627 VSAPVKITLTTGNLP
+2627 VSEPVKITLTTGNLP

-2648 FPAEGDFVAVPG
+2648 YPAEGDFVAVPG

-2667 AYDPDGEVKSISVN
+2667 AYDPDGDIKSIAVN

-2696 NDEGQ
+2696 NDDGH
-2701 SVLTDTRWEAG
+2701 SVLTDTRWETG
-2712 YYPKSSKVKFVVDVT
+2712 YYPKSSKVKFIVDVT
-2727 DNQDKVTS
+2727 DNQDKVTT

-2747 VELTSPV
+2747 VELTAPA

-2762 ATISLAANANDN
+2762 ATISLTANASDN
-2774 AADGAMRHADFFANG
+2774 AADGDMRHVDFFANG
-2789 ELVARAAAAPYAAT
+2789 ELVGRSTKAPYAFT

-2813 ITAAVTDRHR
+2813 VTAAVTDRHR

-2835 LQGAAITLA
+2835 LQGAFVALVQPETN
-2844 EPAGSIAVK
+2844 IAVK
-2853 PGATTRLAA
+2853 PGGTTRLEAEVQA
-2862 NVEQGSA
+2862 GSA
-2869 AIAKVEFFK
+2869 AVAKVEFFK
-2878 NDQLIGSNSEAPYEL
+2878 NDQLIGTDNEAPYAL
-2893 DWTEAEVGVYQV
+2893 DWTEAEAGVYQL
-2905 TAKLTDAKGGT
+2905 TAKVTDAKGGT
-2916 ATTQAVEAAVFDS
+2916 AMTEAVEAAVFDS
-2929 ADYPASGLRLWL
+2929 ADYPALGLRLWL
-2941 DGSSVSQEASKVSA
+2941 DGSTVTQEASKVSA
-2955 WADRTPFGHD
+2955 WVDRTPFGHD
-2965 TGQAEAGRQPAFHSE
+2965 TSQAEVGQQPAFHSE
-2980 GINGKPAVAFDGE
+2980 GINGQPAIVFDGE
-2993 DDILT
+2993 DDILS
-2998 GTATG
+2998 GTANGAT
-3003 TALLDE
+3003 LLDS
-3009 TSVSLFLVM
+3009 TAASLFLVM
-3018 KQDGGSKNNAVFG
+3018 KQDGGSRNNAVFG

-3046 FSNTLLFDYGNASD
+3046 YNNVLLFDYGNASD
-3060 GGRISGAQPDRWD
+3060 GGRISGAQPERWD
-3073 NNWHLVEVYRDGA
+3073 NNWHLVEVYRDGP
-3086 TGRVIVGGVT
+3086 TGRVAVGGVT

-3103 DDLVVDTEGTLSV
+3103 DDLAVDVDGTLSI

-3127 VAEVLVYNRPLS
+3127 VAEVLVYNRTL
-3139 SAEVSQ
+3139 SAEEVAT
-3145 VRNVIAA
+3145 VRNIIAN

-3163 PEVALTQPAEGASF
+3163 PTIALTEPVEGTSF
-3177 KAASTQRLTAT
+3177 KAASTRRLVAT
-3188 ASDADGSI
+3188 ASDADGT
-3196 VSVQFFAGE
+3196 VTKVQFFADDK
-3205 TLLGEDTEAPFE
+3205 LIGEDSETPFE
-3217 WDWTPV
+3217 SDWTPTTAASV
-3223 EVGQAELTAV
+3223 VLTAV
-3233 AADDRE
+3233 ATDDRE
-3239 GRSTSAAVTVTVL
+3239 GQSTSDAINVTVL
-3252 PPNVGPDVVVTSPR
+3252 PPNVGPEVVITSPS
-3266 AGKGVS
+3266 AGRGVS
-3272 VGATLK
+3272 VGSTLK
-3278 VNVTA
+3278 VSVTA
-3283 TDSDGDVTEVVFYL
+3283 SDSDGDVTEVEFVS
-3297 GEESLAKR
+3297 GDESLAKR
-3305 SEAPYEVDWSL
+3305 SEAPYEVDWRL

-3328 TDNDGAVSEAT
+3328 TDNDGAVTEA
-3339 VTVAAYGE
+3339 VVAVAAYGE
-3347 TPVPVDGLRLWL
+3347 VPVPVDGLRLWL
-3359 NASEGLT
+3359 DAGNGLT
-3366 VSDAEVVSAWSD
+3366 TGADGVVSSWAD
-3378 QSHFGHDVAQAELG
+3378 QSHFGHDVGQAELG
-3392 LQPSRVVD
+3392 LQPTLVAD
-3400 PVNSKAAVLFDG
+3400 AVNGKPALLFDG
-3412 EDDVLSRADVAGADL
+3412 EDDVLARADVAGADL
-3427 LSSDAVSVF
+3427 LSADEVSVF

-3479 SEGGRVGADQPE
+3479 SEGGRVSANQPE
-3491 GWDDAW
+3491 GWDDEW
-3497 HVLEFVRDGNQAKA
+3497 HVLEFVRSGNTAKA
-3511 QVDSEVLELGE
+3511 QVGSTEIELSEFSDS
-3522 FGDALEVD
+3522 LEVD
-3530 ASGVLSVGAVPKLA
+3530 ALGTLSVGAVPKLA

-3550 EVLVYNRALTVAERD
+3550 EVLVYNRSLTNPERD
-3565 GLRGYLGARYGLF
+3565 GVRGYLGARYGLF
-3578 VTENKLPT
+3578 VIENELPAVAMTKPEAGTE
-3586 VTLIQPK
+3586 I
-3593 AGAEVKQGNTLQL
+3593 KQGNPLL
-3606 KAEAA
+3606 LSAEAS
-3611 DADGAVVK
+3611 DPDGSVAR
-3619 VLFFSGGKNLGVDE
+3619 VLFFSSGKNLGVDE
-3633 SSPFEFEW
+3633 SAPFELEW
-3641 TAVGEGEHLIPAVA
+3641 IPDSEGEQLLTAVA

-3662 TISAAVAVTVLPPN
+3662 TISSVVSVTVLPPN
-3676 VGPDVAITSPS
+3676 VGPEVVITSPS
-3687 AGKGVSVGVTLKV
+3687 AGKGVSAGSILKV
-3700 NVTATDNDGA
+3700 SVTALDSDGD
-3710 VTEVAFYLGEE
+3710 VTEVEFLSGDE

-3731 EVDWSLAKPG
+3731 EVDWRLAKPG

-3750 DNDGAVTEVSVSV
+3750 DNDGAVTEVTVSV
-3763 VAYDESPVPVDGL
+3763 AAYDKTPVPVDGL

-3783 SGVTTG
+3783 IGVVTG
-3789 TDGVVSAWADRSQ
+3789 ADGVVSAWSDQSH
-3802 FGHDVGQAEAGLQ
+3802 FGHDIGQADDELQ
-3815 PKLVS
+3815 PKLIAE
-3820 DVIHQ
+3820 VIN
-3825 KAAVL
+3825 KKPALL
-3830 FDGEDDVLSRADVP
+3830 FDGEDDVLARADVV
-3844 GVDLLSSDAVS
+3844 GADLLSPDEVS
-3855 VFAVVRQKWQSKV
+3855 VFVVVRQKWQSKV

-3904 RIGADQPEG
+3904 RISADQPEG
-3913 WDDTWHVLEFVR
+3913 WDDEWHVLEFAR
-3925 SGNLSIV
+3925 AGNLSTV

-3938 VEMGEFSD
+3938 VEMGEFGD
-3946 SLEVD
+3946 TLEVD
-3951 ALGMLSVGAAPKL
+3951 ASGVLSVGAVPKL

-3977 RTLVTDEHKAV
+3977 RTLSSDETKSVTQ
-3988 TDHLGVKYGFIEPV
+3988 HLGVKYGFIEPV
-4002 DPVDPTAPT
+4002 DPVEPTAPM

-4018 DDGQFRFLVT
+4018 ENGQFRFLVK

-4046 IDLKSYTNETGQ
+4046 IDLQTYTNETGE
-4058 LWVPVNITEDASRLF
+4058 LWIPVNITEDASRLF

>member
-1 MTSGFIKFR
+1 M
-10 LLASRWKNSLIPAFL
+10 
-25 TIGAAF
+25 
-31 AVVAIAADAPESTS
+31 VAIAADAPASGPT
-45 PPAKE
+45 AATE

-70 TPLGQ
+70 APLGQ
-75 VQEQAVDVF
+75 APAQAVDVY

-96 GLAKRELDSE
+96 GLAKRDLDTE
-106 LADLLPG
+106 LAELLPG
-113 YSRFIAGLEPEAVPT
+113 YSRFIAGMEVEKVPT

-143 MESPT
+143 MEELA
-148 SDPLAAPERFDESKS
+148 SDPMAAPERFDDSS
-163 DLGEDYPLVRT
+163 SSLGEDYPLVRT
-174 HTINFMAMS
+174 HTINFAAMS
-183 ERVSAA
+183 DRVSAA

-199 HRLLSIRKM
+199 HRLLSISKM
-208 GGLPEVEGF
+208 GGLPEEEF
-217 VPEGPK
+217 VPEGPS

-260 MVALNTEIAVQSRE
+260 MVALNTEIAVQTRE
-274 GELQSKV
+274 GELLSKV
-281 GLGDFWGGFDHGFV
+281 GLSDFWGGFDHGFV

-306 KRWVIFTIA
+306 KRWVLFTIA

-330 TSNPNGDWDMAS
+330 TSNPNGEWDMAS

-357 DYPSIGYNGKWL
+357 DYPSVGYNGKWL
-369 AASVNMYKGTNEVV
+369 AASVNMYKGTNEVA

-412 DDPGFFTVV
+412 DDPGYFTVV

-450 GKVGQEHYTA
+450 GKVGQEHYTP
-460 KFASTPLKDIV
+460 KFATTPLKDIV

-520 VTNVNRTAIQWWN
+520 VTNVNRTAVQWWN

-544 YIQDTNGLKQYTFP
+544 YIQDTNGVKQYTFP

-583 YYSYRKANDPLGEV
+583 YYSYRKAADPLGEM

-604 PGVAPYIKLRADG
+604 SGVAPYVKLRADG

-643 AETRNVDQKGI
+643 AETRNTDQKGI

-659 DRWGTWWGHLAFQ
+659 DRWGTWWGHVAFQ
-672 PDDPPVV
+672 PDDPPVIV
-679 VQQPASQTVMQF
+679 VHPANQTIMQF
-691 GTTISLKVQAKGAE
+691 GSTVELSVQAKGAE
-705 TLTYQWRFAN
+705 TLTYQWRFDN
-715 KDIEGATAA
+715 KDIEGATQAS
-724 TYTIDNFQP
+724 YTIDNFQP
-733 EHMGDYEV
+733 EHMGRYEV
-741 VVRNPAGYTRSKTA
+741 VVRNAVGYTRSKTA
-755 VLDAVQPSIGTPTNV
+755 VLDAVLPSIGSPANV
-770 KVIDGVNVTMTT
+770 KIIDGANVTMTT

-824 ASSVDLGVMQP
+824 ASTVDIGVMTP
-835 TTEGAYTVNVRTA
+835 ATEGAYTVNVRTA
-848 IGEANSQAAQLEW
+848 IGEANSEPAQLEW
-861 LIFDEPEFFNLNL
+861 LIFDEPEFFNLSL
-874 TDEQLGFQVHGHRWT
+874 TGEQLGFQVHGHRWT

-896 FDLKNWKTLFKGGE
+896 FDLKNWKTLLKGGE

-916 ASGENSKAIDRPNG
+916 ASGKNSKAIDRPSG
-930 VDTLYVRALLK
+930 VNTLYVRALLK

-948 AIGYTQVT
+948 AIGYTRVT
-956 YPAGKSLIS
+956 YPAGKSLIA
-965 NPLSREDGNTVA
+965 NPLSREDGNTLA
-977 KLFTGFSN
+977 KLFTGFPD
-985 GSTLAKLD
+985 GTTLAKLD
-993 EATGEMVVNVFE
+993 EATGELTVNVFE
-1005 GGAWSISS
+1005 GGAWENPE

-1021 ALLDLAGDEPVTVGY
+1021 AVLDLAGENAVTVDY
-1036 FGEALQGT
+1036 FGVALQGD
-1044 LSSAIPAK
+1044 LASVIPAK
-1052 PALRSAMTPA
+1052 AALRSALTPA
-1062 EGGVATALGLPVAE
+1062 EGGVATALGLPEVD

-1096 DSAWQ
+1096 DDAWQ
-1101 PSEPSVALGQAFRVS
+1101 PAEPSVALGQAFRV
-1116 SATAI
+1116 TAVAAL
-1121 EWDQSVAYNVI
+1121 EWDQSVAYNAI

-1151 FGLSVSGVGAPLD
+1151 LGLSVRGVGDPLD
-1164 YQWFFNGEAVEG
+1164 YQWFFKGEAIEG
-1176 ATRNALAFESAAEAN
+1176 ATRNALAFEEAAEAN
-1191 AGAYTVRLTNRF
+1191 AGEYTVRLTNRF

-1240 GTEVTVTG
+1240 GTAVTVTG
-1248 VPEEGYSFASWGGDA
+1248 VPDEGYSFASWGGDA
-1263 SGDAA
+1263 SGDSA

-1306 TVVAEPGVKNNVQY
+1306 TVVAEPGVKNNIQY

-1348 ATGMY
+1348 SVGMY

-1395 LLPSGPAE
+1395 LLPSGPAN
-1403 LTVSTWD
+1403 LTVSTWN
-1410 SQAGEWSASTFGEAW
+1410 SEAGEWTASTFGDAW
-1425 SNAALTVA
+1425 SNAGLTIA
-1433 PGQASLIDNQ
+1433 PGQAALFDNKA
-1443 TGSAVT
+1443 GSAVT
-1449 LKFTGEVTQGSLSTA
+1449 LKFTGQVTQGSLSAA

-1477 LAGAVTTDFELP
+1477 LAGEVSTDFELP
-1489 TAEGVKVSLLNNAT
+1489 TAEGLKVSLLNNAT
-1503 GEWTISTFTDGAW
+1503 GEWTTSTFTDGAW
-1516 SPSEPSLTAAQG
+1516 SPTEPGLAAGQG

-1533 LDELIWTREIDLNS
+1533 LDSLNWSRDINLNS
-1547 QGTPKIVTQPVGAL
+1547 QGTPKIVSQPVGAL
-1561 RIAGQPVTFSV
+1561 RIAGQPMTFSV

-1577 PLEYQWRFNGMNIT
+1577 PLEYQWRFNGMNID

-1596 ALQLANV
+1596 TLQLANV
-1603 QQANAGDYTVY
+1603 QHANAGDYTVY
-1614 IKNPFGNI
+1614 IRNPFGNI
-1622 LSATAALDVH
+1622 LSATAALDVQY
-1632 FTLDVAAEGHG
+1632 TLGVAAEGHG
-1643 GVSHSPEL
+1643 AVTHAPEL
-1651 ATYPNKSRVV
+1651 ETYPHKSRVV
-1661 LNATSKKGY
+1661 LNAVPKKGY
-1670 VFTGWSGAASGAAN
+1670 VFTGWSGAASGVAN
-1684 PLAVTMDANKSI
+1684 PLAVTMDTNKSI
-1696 TGSFTRDVVPPEY
+1696 IGSFTRDVVPPEY

-1715 DAGQLEWIQVG
+1715 DAGQLEWVQVG

-1731 LTSDYSLDLLNWKQ
+1731 LTSDYSLDLLNWQQ
-1745 FTSDSSASGETRIP
+1745 FTSDSSASGEIRIP

-1772 TWEEETGYAA
+1772 TWEEKTGYAA
-1782 RAIGYVT
+1782 RALGYVT
-1789 LTVPSGYSLIA
+1789 LTVPAGYSLVA

-1820 STLSKYNAMTGK
+1820 STLSKFNAMTGK
-1832 WESNTFTE
+1832 WEANTFID

-1853 GAVFNNKGEAFD
+1853 GAVFNNVGAAFD
-1865 VLLAGFT
+1865 VVLAGFT
-1872 PWSETTQSIPQGK
+1872 PWAETTLGIAAGK

-1903 LPMVEGLK
+1903 MPMVDGLK
-1911 VELLNNSTGK
+1911 VELLNNATGK
-1921 YDAYTVND
+1921 YDAYTVSA

-1935 EPAIALGQAFIV
+1935 EPAVALGQAFIV

-1952 LDWSHDPTIPMVTSP
+1952 IEWTHDPTIPMVTSP
-1967 PADLAILS
+1967 PTDLAILS

-1989 LNYQW
+1989 LTYQW

-2006 SAYQLPTAT
+2006 SAMQLPVATA
-2015 VANAGRYSVVVS
+2015 ANAGRYSVVVS

-2034 SQAARLDI
+2034 SPAAQLDI

-2067 GTKVTLNA
+2067 GSKVTLNA

-2085 WSGAESSAEATYTVT
+2085 WSGDEASGDSTFTVT

-2112 RDYIMPDLSKAGF
+2112 RDYIMPDLSEAGF
-2125 DDKNRFT
+2125 DDKGRFT
-2132 FILTTEPNANCDIQA
+2132 FILTSEPNANCEIQA
-2147 SADGVRWQKLG
+2147 TIDGVRWQKLG

-2168 IPLAYSSE
+2168 IPLAYSGE
-2176 LEKQM
+2176 VAKQM

-2195 AGHSQHYVG
+2195 AGHSQNYVG
-2204 YINLDVPA
+2204 YINLDIPA

-2218 VPLELSGNTTVA
+2218 VPLVLSGNTTIA
-2230 TLFQNAPKG
+2230 TLFQNAPKD
-2239 STLSVLDSETGE
+2239 STISILNSETGE
-2251 WADGTLDDT
+2251 WAEGTLAET
-2260 WSNGALELSQGTI
+2260 WSNASTELKQGSI
-2273 FKFTNAGDS
+2273 FKFTNAGDP
-2282 FRVILTGRY
+2282 FRVILTGAY

-2297 VELAGGYFGYPSP
+2297 VSLVDGHFGYPAP
-2310 LARVVGHD
+2310 LSGVIGND
-2318 LQFPASAPAETK
+2318 LQFPTSAPAGTK

-2337 GETAWHTYDGTA
+2337 GETTWYTFDGA
-2349 WSPSEPSLTTMQAV
+2349 SWSPSEPSLGTMQAV
-2363 QVAVPG
+2363 QVDVPDEAV
-2369 EPIAWSAYGAPD
+2369 AWQTHGAPD

-2388 RSITGAGTHLA
+2388 RAITGDGTHLA

-2449 LRNEFGIQ
+2449 LRNAFGIE

-2463 VNVHYTLTTTVAEG
+2463 VNVHYSLTTVVAAGEG
-2477 AGSIEVSPSLP
+2477 AIGVEPSLP
-2488 SYPPDTEVTLTA
+2488 TYPPGTEVTLTA
-2500 KPGEGLGFDKWE
+2500 KPGEGLGFDNWE
-2512 GDASGSENSV
+2512 GDASGTEESITI
-2522 SLVMDGHK
+2522 VMDGHK

-2557 APGDVEITLDAAD
+2557 APGDVEISLDA
-2570 SDGTITHVLYERKT
+2570 SDPDGSITHVIYERKT
-2584 QGTDEWVALGQA
+2584 EGTDEWVALGQA
-2596 DSAAE
+2596 DSADGV
-2601 AFTWKNATEGVYEIR
+2601 FTWENAGEGVYEIR
-2616 ATVTDNRLAKG
+2616 ATVTDNRLAKA
-2627 VSAPVKITLTTGNLP
+2627 VSEPVKITLTTGNLP

-2648 FPAEGDFVAVPG
+2648 YPAEGDFVAVPG

-2667 AYDPDGEVKSISVN
+2667 AYDPDGDIKSIAVN

-2696 NDEGQ
+2696 NDDGH
-2701 SVLTDTRWEAG
+2701 SVLTDTRWETG
-2712 YYPKSSKVKFVVDVT
+2712 YYPKSSKVKFIVDVT
-2727 DNQDKVTS
+2727 DNQDKVTT

-2747 VELTSPV
+2747 VELTAPA

-2762 ATISLAANANDN
+2762 ATISLTANASDN
-2774 AADGAMRHADFFANG
+2774 AADGDMRHVDFFANG
-2789 ELVARAAAAPYAAT
+2789 ELVGRSTKAPYAFT

-2835 LQGAAITLA
+2835 LQGAFVALVQPETN
-2844 EPAGSIAVK
+2844 IAVK
-2853 PGATTRLAA
+2853 PGGTTRLEAEVQA
-2862 NVEQGSA
+2862 GSA
-2869 AIAKVEFFK
+2869 AVAKVEFFK
-2878 NDQLIGSNSEAPYEL
+2878 NDQLIGTDNEAPYAL
-2893 DWTEAEVGVYQV
+2893 DWTEAEAGVYQL
-2905 TAKLTDAKGGT
+2905 TAKVTDAKGGT
-2916 ATTQAVEAAVFDS
+2916 AMTEAVEAAVFDS
-2929 ADYPASGLRLWL
+2929 ADYPALGLRLWL
-2941 DGSSVSQEASKVSA
+2941 DGSTVTQEASKVSA
-2955 WADRTPFGHD
+2955 WVDRTPFGHD
-2965 TGQAEAGRQPAFHSE
+2965 TSQAEVGQQPAFHSE
-2980 GINGKPAVAFDGE
+2980 GINGQPAIVFDGE
-2993 DDILT
+2993 DDILS
-2998 GTATG
+2998 GTANGAT
-3003 TALLDE
+3003 LLDS
-3009 TSVSLFLVM
+3009 TAASLFLVM
-3018 KQDGGSKNNAVFG
+3018 KQDGGSRNNAVFG

-3046 FSNTLLFDYGNASD
+3046 YNNVLLFDYGNASD
-3060 GGRISGAQPDRWD
+3060 GGRISGAQPERWD
-3073 NNWHLVEVYRDGA
+3073 NNWHLVEVYRDGP
-3086 TGRVIVGGVT
+3086 TGRVAVGGVT

-3103 DDLVVDTEGTLSV
+3103 DDLAVDVDGTLSI

-3127 VAEVLVYNRPLS
+3127 VAEVLVYNRTL
-3139 SAEVSQ
+3139 SAEEVAT
-3145 VRNVIAA
+3145 VRNIIAN

-3163 PEVALTQPAEGASF
+3163 PTIALTEPVEGTSF
-3177 KAASTQRLTAT
+3177 KAASPRRLVAT
-3188 ASDADGSI
+3188 ASDADGT
-3196 VSVQFFAGE
+3196 VTKVQFFADDK
-3205 TLLGEDTEAPFE
+3205 LIGEDSETPFE
-3217 WDWTPV
+3217 SDWTPTTAASV
-3223 EVGQAELTAV
+3223 VLTAV
-3233 AADDRE
+3233 ATDDRE
-3239 GRSTSAAVTVTVL
+3239 GQSTSDAINVTVL
-3252 PPNVGPDVVVTSPR
+3252 PPNVGPEVVITSPS
-3266 AGKGVS
+3266 AGRGVS
-3272 VGATLK
+3272 VGSTLK
-3278 VNVTA
+3278 VSVTA
-3283 TDSDGDVTEVVFYL
+3283 SDSDGDVTEVEFVS
-3297 GEESLAKR
+3297 GDESLAKR
-3305 SEAPYEVDWSL
+3305 SEAPYEVDWRL

-3328 TDNDGAVSEAT
+3328 TDNDGAVTEA
-3339 VTVAAYGE
+3339 VVAVAAYGE
-3347 TPVPVDGLRLWL
+3347 VPVPVDGLRLWL
-3359 NASEGLT
+3359 DAGNGLT
-3366 VSDAEVVSAWSD
+3366 TGADGVVSSWAD
-3378 QSHFGHDVAQAELG
+3378 QSHFGHDVGQAELG
-3392 LQPSRVVD
+3392 LQPTLVAD
-3400 PVNSKAAVLFDG
+3400 AVNGKPALLFDG
-3412 EDDVLSRADVAGADL
+3412 EDDVLARADVAGADL
-3427 LSSDAVSVF
+3427 LSADEVSVF

-3479 SEGGRVGADQPE
+3479 SEGGRVSANQPE
-3491 GWDDAW
+3491 GWDDEW
-3497 HVLEFVRDGNQAKA
+3497 HVLEFVRSGNTAKA
-3511 QVDSEVLELGE
+3511 QVGSTEIELSEFSDS
-3522 FGDALEVD
+3522 LEVD
-3530 ASGVLSVGAVPKLA
+3530 ALGTLSVGAVPKLA

-3550 EVLVYNRALTVAERD
+3550 EVLVYNRSLTNPERD
-3565 GLRGYLGARYGLF
+3565 GVRGYLGARYGLF
-3578 VTENKLPT
+3578 VIENELPAVAMTKPEAGTE
-3586 VTLIQPK
+3586 I
-3593 AGAEVKQGNTLQL
+3593 KQGNPLL
-3606 KAEAA
+3606 LSAEAS
-3611 DADGAVVK
+3611 DPDGSVAR
-3619 VLFFSGGKNLGVDE
+3619 VLFFSSGKNLGVDE
-3633 SSPFEFEW
+3633 SAPFELEW
-3641 TAVGEGEHLIPAVA
+3641 IPDSKGEQLLTAVA

-3662 TISAAVAVTVLPPN
+3662 TISSVVSVTVLPPN
-3676 VGPDVAITSPS
+3676 VGPEVVITSPS
-3687 AGKGVSVGVTLKV
+3687 AGKGVSAGSILKV
-3700 NVTATDNDGA
+3700 SVTALDSDGD
-3710 VTEVAFYLGEE
+3710 VTEVEFLSGDE

-3731 EVDWSLAKPG
+3731 EVDWRLAKPG

-3750 DNDGAVTEVSVSV
+3750 DNDGAVTEVTVSV
-3763 VAYDESPVPVDGL
+3763 AAYDKTPVPVDGL

-3783 SGVTTG
+3783 IGVVTG
-3789 TDGVVSAWADRSQ
+3789 ADGVVSAWSDQSH
-3802 FGHDVGQAEAGLQ
+3802 FGHDIGQADDELQ
-3815 PKLVS
+3815 PKLIAE
-3820 DVIHQ
+3820 VIN
-3825 KAAVL
+3825 KKPALL
-3830 FDGEDDVLSRADVP
+3830 FDGEDDVLARADVV
-3844 GVDLLSSDAVS
+3844 GADLLSPDEVS
-3855 VFAVVRQKWQSKV
+3855 VFVVVRQKWQSKV

-3904 RIGADQPEG
+3904 RISADQPEG
-3913 WDDTWHVLEFVR
+3913 WDDEWHVLEFAR
-3925 SGNLSIV
+3925 AGNLSTV

-3938 VEMGEFSD
+3938 VEMGEFGD
-3946 SLEVD
+3946 TLEVD
-3951 ALGMLSVGAAPKL
+3951 ASGVLSVGAVPKL

-3977 RTLVTDEHKAV
+3977 RTLSSDETKSVTQ
-3988 TDHLGVKYGFIEPV
+3988 HLGVKYGFIEPV
-4002 DPVDPTAPT
+4002 DPVEPTAPM

-4018 DDGQFRFLVT
+4018 EKGQFRFLVK

-4046 IDLKSYTNETGQ
+4046 IDLQTYTNETGE
-4058 LWVPVNITEDASRLF
+4058 LWIPVNITEDASRLF

>member
-1 MTSGFIKFR
+1 MTSGFSKLR
-10 LLASRWKNSLIPAFL
+10 LLANRWKSIIIPSFFTL
-25 TIGAAF
+25 GAAL
-31 AVVAIAADAPESTS
+31 AVVAIAADAPASGPT
-45 PPAKE
+45 AATE

-70 TPLGQ
+70 APLGQ
-75 VQEQAVDVF
+75 APAQAVDVY

-96 GLAKRELDSE
+96 GLAKRDLDTE
-106 LADLLPG
+106 LAELLPG
-113 YSRFIAGLEPEAVPT
+113 YSRFIAGMEVEKVPT

-143 MESPT
+143 MEELA
-148 SDPLAAPERFDESKS
+148 SDPMAAPERFDDSS
-163 DLGEDYPLVRT
+163 SSLGEDYPLVRT
-174 HTINFMAMS
+174 HTINFAAMS
-183 ERVSAA
+183 DRVSAA

-199 HRLLSIRKM
+199 HRLLSISKM
-208 GGLPEVEGF
+208 GGLPEEEF
-217 VPEGPK
+217 VPEGPS

-260 MVALNTEIAVQSRE
+260 MVALNTEIAVQTRE
-274 GELQSKV
+274 GELLSKV
-281 GLGDFWGGFDHGFV
+281 GLSDFWGGFDHGFV

-306 KRWVIFTIA
+306 KRWVLFTIA

-330 TSNPNGDWDMAS
+330 TSNPNGEWDMAS

-357 DYPSIGYNGKWL
+357 DYPSVGYNGKWL
-369 AASVNMYKGTNEVV
+369 AASVNMYKGTNEVA

-412 DDPGFFTVV
+412 DDPGYFTVV

-450 GKVGQEHYTA
+450 GKVGQEHYTP
-460 KFASTPLKDIV
+460 KFATTPLKDIV

-520 VTNVNRTAIQWWN
+520 VTNVNRTAVQWWN

-544 YIQDTNGLKQYTFP
+544 YIQDTNGVKQYTFP

-583 YYSYRKANDPLGEV
+583 FYSYRKAADPLGEM

-604 PGVAPYIKLRADG
+604 SGVAPYVKLRADG

-643 AETRNVDQKGI
+643 AETRNTDQKGI

-659 DRWGTWWGHLAFQ
+659 DRWGTWWGHVAFQ
-672 PDDPPVV
+672 PDDPPVIV
-679 VQQPASQTVMQF
+679 VHPANQTIMQF
-691 GTTISLKVQAKGAE
+691 GSTVELLVQAKGAE
-705 TLTYQWRFAN
+705 TLTYQWRFDN
-715 KDIEGATAA
+715 KDIEGATQAS
-724 TYTIDNFQP
+724 YTIDNFQP
-733 EHMGDYEV
+733 EHMGRYEV
-741 VVRNPAGYTRSKTA
+741 VVRNAVGYTRSKTA
-755 VLDAVQPSIGTPTNV
+755 VLNAVLPSIGSPANV
-770 KVIDGVNVTMTT
+770 KIIDGANVTMTT

-824 ASSVDLGVMQP
+824 ASSVDIGVMTP
-835 TTEGAYTVNVRTA
+835 ATEGAYTVNVRTA
-848 IGEANSQAAQLEW
+848 IGEANSEPAQLEW
-861 LIFDEPEFFNLNL
+861 LIFDEPEFFNLSL
-874 TDEQLGFQVHGHRWT
+874 TGEQLGFQVHGHRWT

-896 FDLKNWKTLFKGGE
+896 FDLKNWKTLLKGGE

-916 ASGENSKAIDRPNG
+916 ASGKNSKAIDRPSG
-930 VDTLYVRALLK
+930 VNTLYVRALLK

-948 AIGYTQVT
+948 AIGYTRVT
-956 YPAGKSLIS
+956 YPAGKSLIA
-965 NPLSREDGNTVA
+965 NPLSREDGNTLA
-977 KLFTGFSN
+977 KLFTGFPD
-985 GSTLAKLD
+985 GTTLAKLD
-993 EATGEMVVNVFE
+993 EATGELTVNVFE
-1005 GGAWSISS
+1005 GGAWENPE

-1021 ALLDLAGDEPVTVGY
+1021 AVLDLAGENAVTVDY
-1036 FGEALQGT
+1036 FGVALQGD
-1044 LSSAIPAK
+1044 LASVIPAK
-1052 PALRSAMTPA
+1052 AALRSALTPA
-1062 EGGVATALGLPVAE
+1062 EGGVATALGLPEVD

-1085 ESGAYVTYTFA
+1085 ESGAYVTYTFS
-1096 DSAWQ
+1096 DEVWQ
-1101 PSEPSVALGQAFRVS
+1101 PSEPSVALGQAFRV
-1116 SATAI
+1116 TAVAAL
-1121 EWDQSVAYNVI
+1121 EWDQSVAYNAI

-1151 FGLSVSGVGAPLD
+1151 LGLSVRGVGDPLD
-1164 YQWFFNGEAVEG
+1164 YQWFFKGEAIEG
-1176 ATRNALAFESAAEAN
+1176 ATRNALAFEEAAEAN
-1191 AGAYTVRLTNRF
+1191 AGEYTVRLTNRF

-1240 GTEVTVTG
+1240 GTAVTVTG
-1248 VPEEGYSFASWGGDA
+1248 VPDEGYSFASWGGDA
-1263 SGDAA
+1263 SGDSA

-1306 TVVAEPGVKNNVQY
+1306 TVVAEPGVKNNIQY

-1348 ATGMY
+1348 SVGMY

-1395 LLPSGPAE
+1395 LLPSGPAN
-1403 LTVSTWD
+1403 LTVSTWN
-1410 SQAGEWSASTFGEAW
+1410 SEAGEWTASTFGEAW
-1425 SNAALTVA
+1425 SNAGLTIA
-1433 PGQASLIDNQ
+1433 PGQAALFDNK

-1449 LKFTGEVTQGSLSTA
+1449 LKFTGQVTQGSLSAA
-1464 IPVGDSYHAATLP
+1464 IPVGDSYHAVTLP
-1477 LAGAVTTDFELP
+1477 LAGEVSTDFELP
-1489 TAEGVKVSLLNNAT
+1489 TAEGLKVSLLNNAT
-1503 GEWTISTFTDGAW
+1503 GEWTTSTFTDGAW
-1516 SPSEPSLTAAQG
+1516 SPSEPGLAAGQG

-1533 LDELIWTREIDLNS
+1533 LEALNWNRDINLNS
-1547 QGTPKIVTQPVGAL
+1547 QGTPKIVSQPVGAL
-1561 RIAGQPVTFSV
+1561 RIAGQPMTFSV

-1577 PLEYQWRFNGMNIT
+1577 PLEYQWRFNGMNID

-1596 ALQLANV
+1596 TLQLANV
-1603 QQANAGDYTVY
+1603 QHANAGDYTVY
-1614 IKNPFGNI
+1614 IRNPFGNI
-1622 LSATAALDVH
+1622 LSATAALDVQY
-1632 FTLDVAAEGHG
+1632 TLGVAAEGHG
-1643 GVSHSPEL
+1643 TVTHAPEL
-1651 ATYPNKSRVV
+1651 ETYPHKSRVV
-1661 LNATSKKGY
+1661 LNAVPKKGY
-1670 VFTGWSGAASGAAN
+1670 VFTGWSGAASGVAN
-1684 PLAVTMDANKSI
+1684 PLAVTMDTNKSI
-1696 TGSFTRDVVPPEY
+1696 IGSFTRDVVPPEY

-1715 DAGQLEWIQVG
+1715 DAGQLEWVQVG

-1731 LTSDYSLDLLNWKQ
+1731 LTSDYSLDLLNWQQ
-1745 FTSDSSASGETRIP
+1745 FTSDSSASGEIRIP

-1782 RAIGYVT
+1782 RALGYVT
-1789 LTVPSGYSLIA
+1789 LTVPAGYSLVA

-1820 STLSKYNAMTGK
+1820 STLSKFNAMTGK
-1832 WESNTFTE
+1832 WEANTFID

-1853 GAVFNNKGEAFD
+1853 GAVFNNVGAAFD
-1865 VLLAGFT
+1865 VVLAGFT
-1872 PWSETTQSIPQGK
+1872 PWAETTLGIAAGK

-1903 LPMVEGLK
+1903 MPMVDGLK
-1911 VELLNNSTGK
+1911 VELLNNATGK
-1921 YDAYTVND
+1921 YDAYTVSA

-1935 EPAIALGQAFIV
+1935 EPAVALGQAFIV

-1952 LDWSHDPTIPMVTSP
+1952 IEWTHDPTIPMVTSP
-1967 PADLAILS
+1967 PTDLAILS

-1989 LNYQW
+1989 LTYQW

-2006 SAYQLPTAT
+2006 SAMQLPVATA
-2015 VANAGRYSVVVS
+2015 ANAGRYSVVVS

-2034 SQAARLDI
+2034 SPAAQLDI

-2067 GTKVTLNA
+2067 GSKVTLNA

-2085 WSGAESSAEATYTVT
+2085 WSGDEASGDSTFTVT

-2112 RDYIMPDLSKAGF
+2112 RDYIMPDLSEAGF
-2125 DDKNRFT
+2125 DDKGRFT
-2132 FILTTEPNANCDIQA
+2132 FILTSEPNANCEIQA
-2147 SADGVRWQKLG
+2147 TIDGVRWQKLG

-2168 IPLAYSSE
+2168 IPLAYSGE
-2176 LEKQM
+2176 VAKQM

-2195 AGHSQHYVG
+2195 AGHSQNYVG
-2204 YINLDVPA
+2204 YINLDIPA

-2218 VPLELSGNTTVA
+2218 VPLVLSGNTTIA
-2230 TLFQNAPKG
+2230 TLFQNAPKD
-2239 STLSVLDSETGE
+2239 STISILNSETGE
-2251 WADGTLDDT
+2251 WAEGTLAET
-2260 WSNGALELSQGTI
+2260 WSNASTELKQGSI
-2273 FKFTNAGDS
+2273 FKFTNAGDP
-2282 FRVILTGRY
+2282 FRVILTGAY

-2297 VELAGGYFGYPSP
+2297 VSLVDGHFGYPAP
-2310 LARVVGHD
+2310 LSGVIGND
-2318 LQFPASAPAETK
+2318 LQFPTSAPAGTK

-2337 GETAWHTYDGTA
+2337 GETTWYTFDGA
-2349 WSPSEPSLTTMQAV
+2349 SWSPSEPSLGTMQAV
-2363 QVAVPG
+2363 QVDVPDEAV
-2369 EPIAWSAYGAPD
+2369 AWQTHGAPD

-2388 RSITGAGTHLA
+2388 RAITGDGTHLA

-2449 LRNEFGIQ
+2449 LRNAFGIE

-2463 VNVHYTLTTTVAEG
+2463 VNVHYSLTTVVAAGEG
-2477 AGSIEVSPSLP
+2477 AIGVEPSLP
-2488 SYPPDTEVTLTA
+2488 TYPPGTEVTLTA
-2500 KPGEGLGFDKWE
+2500 KPGEGLGFDNWE
-2512 GDASGSENSV
+2512 GDASGTEESITI
-2522 SLVMDGHK
+2522 VMDGHK

-2557 APGDVEITLDAAD
+2557 APGDVEISLDA
-2570 SDGTITHVLYERKT
+2570 SDPDGSITHVIYERKT
-2584 QGTDEWVALGQA
+2584 EGTDEWVALGQA
-2596 DSAAE
+2596 DSADGV
-2601 AFTWKNATEGVYEIR
+2601 FTWENAGEGVYEIR
-2616 ATVTDNRLAKG
+2616 ATVTDNRLAKA
-2627 VSAPVKITLTTGNLP
+2627 VSEPVKITLTTGNLP

-2648 FPAEGDFVAVPG
+2648 YPAEGDFVAVPG

-2667 AYDPDGEVKSISVN
+2667 AYDPDGDIKSIAVN

-2696 NDEGQ
+2696 NDDGH
-2701 SVLTDTRWEAG
+2701 SVLTDTRWETG
-2712 YYPKSSKVKFVVDVT
+2712 YYPKSSKVKFIVDVT
-2727 DNQDKVTS
+2727 DNQDKVTT

-2747 VELTSPV
+2747 VELTAPA

-2762 ATISLAANANDN
+2762 ATISLTANASDN
-2774 AADGAMRHADFFANG
+2774 AADGDMRHVDFFANG
-2789 ELVARAAAAPYAAT
+2789 ELVGRSTKAPYAFT

-2835 LQGAAITLA
+2835 LQGAFVALVQPETN
-2844 EPAGSIAVK
+2844 IAVK
-2853 PGATTRLAA
+2853 PGGTTRLEAEVQA
-2862 NVEQGSA
+2862 GSA
-2869 AIAKVEFFK
+2869 AVAKVEFFK
-2878 NDQLIGSNSEAPYEL
+2878 NDQLIGTDNEAPYAL
-2893 DWTEAEVGVYQV
+2893 DWTEAEAGVYQL
-2905 TAKLTDAKGGT
+2905 TAKVTDAKGGT
-2916 ATTQAVEAAVFDS
+2916 AMTEAVEAAVFDS
-2929 ADYPASGLRLWL
+2929 ADYPALGLRLWL
-2941 DGSSVSQEASKVSA
+2941 DGSTVTQEASKVSA
-2955 WADRTPFGHD
+2955 WVDRTPFGHD
-2965 TGQAEAGRQPAFHSE
+2965 TSQAEVGQQPAFHSE
-2980 GINGKPAVAFDGE
+2980 GINGQPAIVFDGE
-2993 DDILT
+2993 DDILS
-2998 GTATG
+2998 GTANGAT
-3003 TALLDE
+3003 LLDS
-3009 TSVSLFLVM
+3009 TAASLFLVM
-3018 KQDGGSKNNAVFG
+3018 KQDGGSRNNAVFG

-3046 FSNTLLFDYGNASD
+3046 YNNVLLFDYGNASD
-3060 GGRISGAQPDRWD
+3060 GGRISGAQPERWD
-3073 NNWHLVEVYRDGA
+3073 NNWHLVEVYRDGP
-3086 TGRVIVGGVT
+3086 TGRVAVGGVT

-3103 DDLVVDTEGTLSV
+3103 DDLAVDVDGTLSI

-3127 VAEVLVYNRPLS
+3127 VAEVLVYNRTL
-3139 SAEVSQ
+3139 SAEEVAT
-3145 VRNVIAA
+3145 VRNIIAN

-3163 PEVALTQPAEGASF
+3163 PTIALTEPVEGTSF
-3177 KAASTQRLTAT
+3177 KAASTRRLVAT
-3188 ASDADGSI
+3188 ASDADGT
-3196 VSVQFFAGE
+3196 VTKVQFFADDK
-3205 TLLGEDTEAPFE
+3205 LIGEDSETPFE
-3217 WDWTPV
+3217 SDWTPTTAASV
-3223 EVGQAELTAV
+3223 VLTAV
-3233 AADDRE
+3233 ATDDRE
-3239 GRSTSAAVTVTVL
+3239 GQSTSDAINVTVL
-3252 PPNVGPDVVVTSPR
+3252 PPNVGPEVVITSPS
-3266 AGKGVS
+3266 AGRGVS
-3272 VGATLK
+3272 VGSTLK
-3278 VNVTA
+3278 VSVTA
-3283 TDSDGDVTEVVFYL
+3283 SDSDGDVTEVEFVS
-3297 GEESLAKR
+3297 GDESLAKR
-3305 SEAPYEVDWSL
+3305 SEAPYEVDWRL

-3328 TDNDGAVSEAT
+3328 TDNDGAVTEA
-3339 VTVAAYGE
+3339 VVAVAAYGE
-3347 TPVPVDGLRLWL
+3347 VPVPVDGLRLWL
-3359 NASEGLT
+3359 DAGNGLT
-3366 VSDAEVVSAWSD
+3366 TGADGVVSSWAD
-3378 QSHFGHDVAQAELG
+3378 QSHFGHDVGQAELG
-3392 LQPSRVVD
+3392 LQPTLVAD
-3400 PVNSKAAVLFDG
+3400 AVNGKPALLFDG
-3412 EDDVLSRADVAGADL
+3412 EDDVLARADVAGADL
-3427 LSSDAVSVF
+3427 LSADEVSVF

-3479 SEGGRVGADQPE
+3479 SEGGRVSANQPE
-3491 GWDDAW
+3491 GWDDEW
-3497 HVLEFVRDGNQAKA
+3497 HVLEFVRSGNTAKA
-3511 QVDSEVLELGE
+3511 QVGSTEIELSEFSDS
-3522 FGDALEVD
+3522 LEVD
-3530 ASGVLSVGAVPKLA
+3530 TLGTLSVGAVPKLA

-3550 EVLVYNRALTVAERD
+3550 EVLVYNRSLTNPERD
-3565 GLRGYLGARYGLF
+3565 GVRGYLGARYGLF
-3578 VTENKLPT
+3578 VIENELPAVAMTKPEAGTE
-3586 VTLIQPK
+3586 I
-3593 AGAEVKQGNTLQL
+3593 KQGNPLL
-3606 KAEAA
+3606 LSAEAS
-3611 DADGAVVK
+3611 DPDGSVAR
-3619 VLFFSGGKNLGVDE
+3619 VLFFSSGKNLGVDE
-3633 SSPFEFEW
+3633 SAPFELEW
-3641 TAVGEGEHLIPAVA
+3641 IPDSEGEQLLTAVA

-3662 TISAAVAVTVLPPN
+3662 TISSVVSVTVLPPN
-3676 VGPDVAITSPS
+3676 VGPEVVITSPS
-3687 AGKGVSVGVTLKV
+3687 AGKGVSAGSILKV
-3700 NVTATDNDGA
+3700 SVTALDSDGD
-3710 VTEVAFYLGEE
+3710 VTEVEFLSEDE

-3731 EVDWSLAKPG
+3731 EVDWRLAKPG

-3750 DNDGAVTEVSVSV
+3750 DNDGAVTEVTVSV
-3763 VAYDESPVPVDGL
+3763 AAYDKTPVPVDGL

-3783 SGVTTG
+3783 IGVVTG
-3789 TDGVVSAWADRSQ
+3789 ADGVVSAWSDQSH
-3802 FGHDVGQAEAGLQ
+3802 FGHDIGQADDELQ
-3815 PKLVS
+3815 PKLIAE
-3820 DVIHQ
+3820 VIN
-3825 KAAVL
+3825 KKPALL
-3830 FDGEDDVLSRADVP
+3830 FDGEDDVLARADVV
-3844 GVDLLSSDAVS
+3844 GADLLSPDEVS
-3855 VFAVVRQKWQSKV
+3855 VFVVVRQKWQSKV

-3904 RIGADQPEG
+3904 RISADQPEG
-3913 WDDTWHVLEFVR
+3913 WDDEWHVLEFAR
-3925 SGNLSIV
+3925 AGNLSTV

-3938 VEMGEFSD
+3938 VEMGEFGD
-3946 SLEVD
+3946 TLEVD
-3951 ALGMLSVGAAPKL
+3951 ASGVLSVGAVPKL

-3977 RTLVTDEHKAV
+3977 RTLSSDETKSVTQ
-3988 TDHLGVKYGFIEPV
+3988 HLGVKYGFIEPV
-4002 DPVDPTAPT
+4002 DPVEPTAPM

-4018 DDGQFRFLVT
+4018 ENGQFRFLVK

-4046 IDLKSYTNETGQ
+4046 IDLQTYTNETGE
-4058 LWVPVNITEDASRLF
+4058 LWIPVNITEDASRLF

>member
-1 MTSGFIKFR
+1 M
-10 LLASRWKNSLIPAFL
+10 
-25 TIGAAF
+25 
-31 AVVAIAADAPESTS
+31 VAIAADAPASGPT
-45 PPAKE
+45 AATE

-70 TPLGQ
+70 APLGQ
-75 VQEQAVDVF
+75 APAQAVDVY

-96 GLAKRELDSE
+96 GLAKRDLDTE
-106 LADLLPG
+106 LAELLPG
-113 YSRFIAGLEPEAVPT
+113 YSRFIAGMEVEKVPT

-143 MESPT
+143 MEELA
-148 SDPLAAPERFDESKS
+148 SDPMAAPERFDDSS
-163 DLGEDYPLVRT
+163 SSLGEDYPLVRT
-174 HTINFMAMS
+174 HTINFAAMS
-183 ERVSAA
+183 DRVSAA

-199 HRLLSIRKM
+199 HRLLSISKM
-208 GGLPEVEGF
+208 GGLPEEEF
-217 VPEGPK
+217 VPEGPS

-260 MVALNTEIAVQSRE
+260 MVALNTEIAVQTRE
-274 GELQSKV
+274 GELLSKV
-281 GLGDFWGGFDHGFV
+281 GLSDFWGGFDHGFV

-306 KRWVIFTIA
+306 KRWVLFTIA

-330 TSNPNGDWDMAS
+330 TSNPNGEWDMAS

-357 DYPSIGYNGKWL
+357 DYPSVGYNGKWL
-369 AASVNMYKGTNEVV
+369 AASVNMYKGTNEVA

-412 DDPGFFTVV
+412 DDPGYFTVV

-450 GKVGQEHYTA
+450 GKVGQEHYTP
-460 KFASTPLKDIV
+460 KFATTPLKDIV

-520 VTNVNRTAIQWWN
+520 VTNVNRTAVQWWN

-544 YIQDTNGLKQYTFP
+544 YIQDTNGVKQYTFP

-583 YYSYRKANDPLGEV
+583 YYSYRKAADPLGEM

-604 PGVAPYIKLRADG
+604 SGVAPYVKLRADG

-643 AETRNVDQKGI
+643 AETRNTDQKGI

-659 DRWGTWWGHLAFQ
+659 DRWGTWWGHVAFQ
-672 PDDPPVV
+672 PDDPPVIV
-679 VQQPASQTVMQF
+679 VHPANQTIMQF
-691 GTTISLKVQAKGAE
+691 GSTVELSVQAKGAE
-705 TLTYQWRFAN
+705 TLTYQWRFDN
-715 KDIEGATAA
+715 KDIEGATQAS
-724 TYTIDNFQP
+724 YTIDNFQP
-733 EHMGDYEV
+733 EHMGRYEV
-741 VVRNPAGYTRSKTA
+741 VVRNAVGYTRSKTA
-755 VLDAVQPSIGTPTNV
+755 VLDAVLPSIGSPANV
-770 KVIDGVNVTMTT
+770 KIIDGSNVTMTT

-824 ASSVDLGVMQP
+824 ASTVDIGVMTP
-835 TTEGAYTVNVRTA
+835 ATEGAYTVNVRTA
-848 IGEANSQAAQLEW
+848 IGEANSEPAQLEW
-861 LIFDEPEFFNLNL
+861 LIFDEPEFFNLSL
-874 TDEQLGFQVHGHRWT
+874 TGEQLGFQVPGHRWT

-896 FDLKNWKTLFKGGE
+896 FDLKNWKTLLKGGE

-916 ASGENSKAIDRPNG
+916 ASGKNSKAIDRPSG
-930 VDTLYVRALLK
+930 VNTLYVRALLK

-948 AIGYTQVT
+948 AIGYTRVT
-956 YPAGKSLIS
+956 YPAGKSLIA
-965 NPLSREDGNTVA
+965 NPLSREDGNTLA
-977 KLFTGFSN
+977 KLFTGFPD
-985 GSTLAKLD
+985 GTTLAKLD
-993 EATGEMVVNVFE
+993 EATGELTVNVFE
-1005 GGAWSISS
+1005 GGAWENPE

-1021 ALLDLAGDEPVTVGY
+1021 AVLDLAGENAVTVDY
-1036 FGEALQGT
+1036 FGVALQGD
-1044 LSSAIPAK
+1044 LASVIPAK
-1052 PALRSAMTPA
+1052 AALRSALTPA
-1062 EGGVATALGLPVAE
+1062 EGGVATALGLPEVD

-1096 DSAWQ
+1096 DDAWQ
-1101 PSEPSVALGQAFRVS
+1101 PAEPSVALGQAFRV
-1116 SATAI
+1116 TAVAAL
-1121 EWDQSVAYNVI
+1121 EWDQSVAYNAI

-1151 FGLSVSGVGAPLD
+1151 LGLSVRGVGDPLD
-1164 YQWFFNGEAVEG
+1164 YQWFFKGEAIEG
-1176 ATRNALAFESAAEAN
+1176 ATRNALAFEEAAEAN
-1191 AGAYTVRLTNRF
+1191 AGEYTVRLTNRF

-1240 GTEVTVTG
+1240 GTAVTVTG
-1248 VPEEGYSFASWGGDA
+1248 VPDEGYSFASWGGDA
-1263 SGDAA
+1263 SGDSA

-1306 TVVAEPGVKNNVQY
+1306 TVVAEPGVKNNIQY

-1348 ATGMY
+1348 SVGMY

-1395 LLPSGPAE
+1395 LLPSGPAN
-1403 LTVSTWD
+1403 LTVSTWN
-1410 SQAGEWSASTFGEAW
+1410 SEAGEWTASTFGDAW
-1425 SNAALTVA
+1425 SNAGLTIA
-1433 PGQASLIDNQ
+1433 PGQAALFDNK

-1449 LKFTGEVTQGSLSTA
+1449 LKFTGQVTQGSLSAA
-1464 IPVGDSYHAATLP
+1464 IPVGDSYHAVTLP
-1477 LAGAVTTDFELP
+1477 LAGEVSTDFELP
-1489 TAEGVKVSLLNNAT
+1489 TAEGLKVSLLNNAT
-1503 GEWTISTFTDGAW
+1503 GEWTTSPFTDGAW
-1516 SPSEPSLTAAQG
+1516 SPSEPGLAAGQG

-1533 LDELIWTREIDLNS
+1533 LDALNWNRDINLNS
-1547 QGTPKIVTQPVGAL
+1547 QGTPKIVSQPVGAL
-1561 RIAGQPVTFSV
+1561 RIAGQPMTFSV

-1577 PLEYQWRFNGMNIT
+1577 PLEYQWRFNGMNID

-1596 ALQLANV
+1596 TLQLANV
-1603 QQANAGDYTVY
+1603 QHANAGDYTVY
-1614 IKNPFGNI
+1614 IRNPFGNI
-1622 LSATAALDVH
+1622 LSATAALDVQY
-1632 FTLDVAAEGHG
+1632 TLGVAAEGHG
-1643 GVSHSPEL
+1643 AVTHAPEL
-1651 ATYPNKSRVV
+1651 ETYPHKSRVV
-1661 LNATSKKGY
+1661 LNAVPKKGY
-1670 VFTGWSGAASGAAN
+1670 VFTGWSGAASGVAN
-1684 PLAVTMDANKSI
+1684 PLAVTMDTNKSI
-1696 TGSFTRDVVPPEY
+1696 IGSFTRDVVPPEY

-1715 DAGQLEWIQVG
+1715 DAGQLEWVQVG

-1731 LTSDYSLDLLNWKQ
+1731 LTSDYSLDLLNWQQ
-1745 FTSDSSASGETRIP
+1745 FTSDSSASGEIRIP

-1782 RAIGYVT
+1782 RALGYVT
-1789 LTVPSGYSLIA
+1789 LTVPAGYSLVA

-1820 STLSKYNAMTGK
+1820 STLSKFNAMTGK
-1832 WESNTFTE
+1832 WEANTFID

-1853 GAVFNNKGEAFD
+1853 GAVFNNVGAACD
-1865 VLLAGFT
+1865 VVLAGFT
-1872 PWSETTQSIPQGK
+1872 PWAETTLGIAAGK

-1903 LPMVEGLK
+1903 MPMVDGLK
-1911 VELLNNSTGK
+1911 VELLNNATGK
-1921 YDAYTVND
+1921 YDAYTVSA

-1935 EPAIALGQAFIV
+1935 EPAVALGQAFIV

-1952 LDWSHDPTIPMVTSP
+1952 IEWTHDPTIPMVTSP
-1967 PADLAILS
+1967 PTDLAILS

-1989 LNYQW
+1989 LTYQW

-2006 SAYQLPTAT
+2006 SAMQLPVATA
-2015 VANAGRYSVVVS
+2015 ANAGRYSVVVS

-2034 SQAARLDI
+2034 SPAAQLDI

-2067 GTKVTLNA
+2067 GSKVTLNA

-2085 WSGAESSAEATYTVT
+2085 WSGDEASGDSTFTVT

-2112 RDYIMPDLSKAGF
+2112 RDYIMPDLSEAGF
-2125 DDKNRFT
+2125 DDKGRFT
-2132 FILTTEPNANCDIQA
+2132 FILTSEPNANCDIQA
-2147 SADGVRWQKLG
+2147 TIDGVRWQKLG

-2168 IPLAYSSE
+2168 IPLAYSGE
-2176 LEKQM
+2176 VAKQM

-2195 AGHSQHYVG
+2195 AGHSQNYVG
-2204 YINLDVPA
+2204 YINLDIPA

-2218 VPLELSGNTTVA
+2218 VPLVLSGNTTIA
-2230 TLFQNAPKG
+2230 TLFQNAPKD
-2239 STLSVLDSETGE
+2239 STISILNSETGE
-2251 WADGTLDDT
+2251 WAEGTLAET
-2260 WSNGALELSQGTI
+2260 WSNASTELKQGSI
-2273 FKFTNAGDS
+2273 FKFTNAGDP
-2282 FRVILTGRY
+2282 FRVILTGAY

-2297 VELAGGYFGYPSP
+2297 VSLVDGHFGYPAP
-2310 LARVVGHD
+2310 LSGVIGND
-2318 LQFPASAPAETK
+2318 LQFPTSAPAGTK

-2337 GETAWHTYDGTA
+2337 GETTWYTFDGA
-2349 WSPSEPSLTTMQAV
+2349 SWSPSEPSLGTMQAV
-2363 QVAVPG
+2363 QVDVPDEAV
-2369 EPIAWSAYGAPD
+2369 AWQTHGAPD

-2388 RSITGAGTHLA
+2388 RAITGDGTHLA

-2449 LRNEFGIQ
+2449 LRNAFGIE

-2463 VNVHYTLTTTVAEG
+2463 VNVHYSLTTVVAAGEG
-2477 AGSIEVSPSLP
+2477 AIGVEPSLP
-2488 SYPPDTEVTLTA
+2488 TYPPGTEVTLTA
-2500 KPGEGLGFDKWE
+2500 KPGEGLGFDNWE
-2512 GDASGSENSV
+2512 GDASGTEESITI
-2522 SLVMDGHK
+2522 VMDGHK

-2557 APGDVEITLDAAD
+2557 APGDVEISLDA
-2570 SDGTITHVLYERKT
+2570 SDPDGSITHVIYERKT
-2584 QGTDEWVALGQA
+2584 EGTDEWVALGQA
-2596 DSAAE
+2596 DSADGV
-2601 AFTWKNATEGVYEIR
+2601 FTWENAGEGVYEIR
-2616 ATVTDNRLAKG
+2616 ATVTDNRLAKA
-2627 VSAPVKITLTTGNLP
+2627 VSEPVKITLTTGNLP

-2648 FPAEGDFVAVPG
+2648 YPAEGDFVAVPG

-2667 AYDPDGEVKSISVN
+2667 AYDPDGDIKSIAVN

-2696 NDEGQ
+2696 NDDGH
-2701 SVLTDTRWEAG
+2701 SVLTDTRWETG
-2712 YYPKSSKVKFVVDVT
+2712 YYPKSSKVKFIVDVT
-2727 DNQDKVTS
+2727 DNQDKVTT

-2747 VELTSPV
+2747 VELTAPA

-2762 ATISLAANANDN
+2762 ATISLTANASDN
-2774 AADGAMRHADFFANG
+2774 AADGDMRHVDFFANG
-2789 ELVARAAAAPYAAT
+2789 ELVGRSTKAPYAFT

-2835 LQGAAITLA
+2835 LQGAFVALVQPETN
-2844 EPAGSIAVK
+2844 IAVK
-2853 PGATTRLAA
+2853 PGGTTRLEAEVQA
-2862 NVEQGSA
+2862 GSA
-2869 AIAKVEFFK
+2869 AVAKVEFFK
-2878 NDQLIGSNSEAPYEL
+2878 NDQLIGTDNEAPYAL
-2893 DWTEAEVGVYQV
+2893 DWTEAEAGVYQL
-2905 TAKLTDAKGGT
+2905 TAKVTDAKGGT
-2916 ATTQAVEAAVFDS
+2916 AMTEAVEAAVFDS
-2929 ADYPASGLRLWL
+2929 ADYPALGLRLWL
-2941 DGSSVSQEASKVSA
+2941 DGSTVTQEASKVSA
-2955 WADRTPFGHD
+2955 WVDRTPFGHD
-2965 TGQAEAGRQPAFHSE
+2965 TSQAEVGQQPAFHSE
-2980 GINGKPAVAFDGE
+2980 GINGQPAIVFDGE
-2993 DDILT
+2993 DDILS
-2998 GTATG
+2998 GTANGAT
-3003 TALLDE
+3003 LLDS
-3009 TSVSLFLVM
+3009 TAASLFLVM
-3018 KQDGGSKNNAVFG
+3018 KQDGGSRNNAVFG

-3046 FSNTLLFDYGNASD
+3046 YNNVLLFDYGNASD
-3060 GGRISGAQPDRWD
+3060 GGRISGAQPERWD
-3073 NNWHLVEVYRDGA
+3073 NNWHLVEVYRDGP
-3086 TGRVIVGGVT
+3086 TGRVAVGGVT

-3103 DDLVVDTEGTLSV
+3103 DDLAVDVDGTLSI

-3127 VAEVLVYNRPLS
+3127 VAEVLVYNRTL
-3139 SAEVSQ
+3139 SAEEVAT
-3145 VRNVIAA
+3145 VRNIIAN

-3163 PEVALTQPAEGASF
+3163 PTIALTEPVEGTSF
-3177 KAASTQRLTAT
+3177 KAASTRRLVAT
-3188 ASDADGSI
+3188 ASDADGT
-3196 VSVQFFAGE
+3196 VTKVQFFADDK
-3205 TLLGEDTEAPFE
+3205 LIGEDSETPFE
-3217 WDWTPV
+3217 SDWTPTTAASV
-3223 EVGQAELTAV
+3223 VLTAV
-3233 AADDRE
+3233 ATDDRE
-3239 GRSTSAAVTVTVL
+3239 GQSTSDAINVTVL
-3252 PPNVGPDVVVTSPR
+3252 PPNVGPEVVITSPS
-3266 AGKGVS
+3266 AGRGVS
-3272 VGATLK
+3272 VGSTLK
-3278 VNVTA
+3278 VSVTA
-3283 TDSDGDVTEVVFYL
+3283 SDSDGDVTEVEFVS
-3297 GEESLAKR
+3297 GDESLAKR
-3305 SEAPYEVDWSL
+3305 SEAPYEVDWRL

-3328 TDNDGAVSEAT
+3328 TDNDGAVTEA
-3339 VTVAAYGE
+3339 VVAVAAYGE
-3347 TPVPVDGLRLWL
+3347 VPVPVDGLRLWL
-3359 NASEGLT
+3359 DAGNGLT
-3366 VSDAEVVSAWSD
+3366 TGADGVVSSWAD
-3378 QSHFGHDVAQAELG
+3378 QSHFGHDVGQAELG
-3392 LQPSRVVD
+3392 LQPTLVAD
-3400 PVNSKAAVLFDG
+3400 AVNGKPALLFDG
-3412 EDDVLSRADVAGADL
+3412 EDDALARADVAGADL
-3427 LSSDAVSVF
+3427 LSADEVSVF

-3479 SEGGRVGADQPE
+3479 SEGGRVSANQPE
-3491 GWDDAW
+3491 GWDDEW
-3497 HVLEFVRDGNQAKA
+3497 HVLEFVRSGNTAKA
-3511 QVDSEVLELGE
+3511 QVGSTEIELSEFSDS
-3522 FGDALEVD
+3522 LEVD
-3530 ASGVLSVGAVPKLA
+3530 ALGTLSVGAVPKLA

-3550 EVLVYNRALTVAERD
+3550 EVLVYNRSLTNPERD
-3565 GLRGYLGARYGLF
+3565 GVRGYLGARYGLF
-3578 VTENKLPT
+3578 VIENELPAVAMTKPEAGTE
-3586 VTLIQPK
+3586 I
-3593 AGAEVKQGNTLQL
+3593 KQGNPLL
-3606 KAEAA
+3606 LSAEAS
-3611 DADGAVVK
+3611 DPDGSVAR
-3619 VLFFSGGKNLGVDE
+3619 VLFFSSGKNLGVDE
-3633 SSPFEFEW
+3633 SAPFELEW
-3641 TAVGEGEHLIPAVA
+3641 IPDSEGEQLLTAVA

-3662 TISAAVAVTVLPPN
+3662 TISSVVSVTVLPPN
-3676 VGPDVAITSPS
+3676 VGPEVVITSPS
-3687 AGKGVSVGVTLKV
+3687 AGKGVSAGSILKV
-3700 NVTATDNDGA
+3700 SVTALDSDGD
-3710 VTEVAFYLGEE
+3710 VTEVEFLSGDE

-3731 EVDWSLAKPG
+3731 EVDWRLAKPG

-3750 DNDGAVTEVSVSV
+3750 DNDGAVTEVTVSV
-3763 VAYDESPVPVDGL
+3763 AAYDKTPVPVDGL

-3783 SGVTTG
+3783 IGVVTG
-3789 TDGVVSAWADRSQ
+3789 ADGVVSAWSDQSH
-3802 FGHDVGQAEAGLQ
+3802 FGHDIGQAHDELQ
-3815 PKLVS
+3815 PKLIAE
-3820 DVIHQ
+3820 VIN
-3825 KAAVL
+3825 KKPALL
-3830 FDGEDDVLSRADVP
+3830 FDGEDDVLARADVV
-3844 GVDLLSSDAVS
+3844 GADLLSPDEVS
-3855 VFAVVRQKWQSKV
+3855 VFVVVRQKWQSKV

-3904 RIGADQPEG
+3904 RISADQPEG
-3913 WDDTWHVLEFVR
+3913 WDDEWHVLEFAR
-3925 SGNLSIV
+3925 AGNLSTV

-3938 VEMGEFSD
+3938 VEMGEFGD
-3946 SLEVD
+3946 TLEVD
-3951 ALGMLSVGAAPKL
+3951 ASGVLSVGAVPKL

-3977 RTLVTDEHKAV
+3977 RTLSSDETKSVTQ
-3988 TDHLGVKYGFIEPV
+3988 HLGVKYGFIEPV
-4002 DPVDPTAPT
+4002 DPVEPTAPM

-4018 DDGQFRFLVT
+4018 ENGQFRFLVK

-4046 IDLKSYTNETGQ
+4046 IDLQTYTNETGE
-4058 LWVPVNITEDASRLF
+4058 LWIPVNITEDASRLF

>member
-1 MTSGFIKFR
+1 MTSGFSKLR
-10 LLASRWKNSLIPAFL
+10 LLANRWKSIIIPSFFTL
-25 TIGAAF
+25 GAAL
-31 AVVAIAADAPESTS
+31 AVVAIAADAPASGPT
-45 PPAKE
+45 AATE

-70 TPLGQ
+70 APLGQ
-75 VQEQAVDVF
+75 APAQAVDVY

-96 GLAKRELDSE
+96 GLAKRDLDTE
-106 LADLLPG
+106 LAELLPG
-113 YSRFIAGLEPEAVPT
+113 YSRFIAGMEVEKVPT

-143 MESPT
+143 MEELA
-148 SDPLAAPERFDESKS
+148 SDPMAAPERFDDSS
-163 DLGEDYPLVRT
+163 SSLGEDYPLVRT
-174 HTINFMAMS
+174 HTINFAAMS
-183 ERVSAA
+183 DRVSAA

-199 HRLLSIRKM
+199 HRLLSISKM
-208 GGLPEVEGF
+208 GGLPEEEF
-217 VPEGPK
+217 VPEGPS

-260 MVALNTEIAVQSRE
+260 MVALNTEIAVQTRE
-274 GELQSKV
+274 GELLSKV
-281 GLGDFWGGFDHGFV
+281 GLSDFWGGFDHGFV

-306 KRWVIFTIA
+306 KRWVLFTIA

-330 TSNPNGDWDMAS
+330 TSNPNGEWDMAS

-357 DYPSIGYNGKWL
+357 DYPSVGYNGKWL
-369 AASVNMYKGTNEVV
+369 AASVNMYKGTNEVA

-412 DDPGFFTVV
+412 DDPGYFTVV

-450 GKVGQEHYTA
+450 GKVGQEHYTP
-460 KFASTPLKDIV
+460 KFATTPLKDIV

-520 VTNVNRTAIQWWN
+520 VTNVNRTAVQWWN

-544 YIQDTNGLKQYTFP
+544 YIQDTNGVKQYTFP

-583 YYSYRKANDPLGEV
+583 YYSYRKAADPLGEM

-604 PGVAPYIKLRADG
+604 SGVAPYVKLRADG

-643 AETRNVDQKGI
+643 AETRNTDQKGI

-659 DRWGTWWGHLAFQ
+659 DRWGTWWGHVAFQ
-672 PDDPPVV
+672 PDDPPVIV
-679 VQQPASQTVMQF
+679 VHPANQTIMQF
-691 GTTISLKVQAKGAE
+691 GSTVELLVQAKGAE
-705 TLTYQWRFAN
+705 TLTYQWRFDN
-715 KDIEGATAA
+715 KDIEGATQAS
-724 TYTIDNFQP
+724 YTIDNFQP
-733 EHMGDYEV
+733 EHMGRYEV
-741 VVRNPAGYTRSKTA
+741 VVRNAVGYTRSKTA
-755 VLDAVQPSIGTPTNV
+755 VLNAVLPSIGSPANV
-770 KVIDGVNVTMTT
+770 KIIDGANVTMTT

-824 ASSVDLGVMQP
+824 ASTVDIGVMTP
-835 TTEGAYTVNVRTA
+835 ATEGAYTVNVRTA
-848 IGEANSQAAQLEW
+848 IGEANSEPAQLEW
-861 LIFDEPEFFNLNL
+861 LIFDEPEFFNLSL
-874 TDEQLGFQVHGHRWT
+874 TGEQLGFQVHGHRWT

-896 FDLKNWKTLFKGGE
+896 FDLKNWKTLLKGGE

-916 ASGENSKAIDRPNG
+916 ASGKNSKAIDRPSG
-930 VDTLYVRALLK
+930 VNTLYVRALLK

-948 AIGYTQVT
+948 AIGYTRVT
-956 YPAGKSLIS
+956 YPAGKSLIA
-965 NPLSREDGNTVA
+965 NPLSREDGNTLA
-977 KLFTGFSN
+977 KLFTGFPD
-985 GSTLAKLD
+985 GTTLAKLD
-993 EATGEMVVNVFE
+993 EATGELTVNVFE
-1005 GGAWSISS
+1005 GGAWENPE

-1021 ALLDLAGDEPVTVGY
+1021 AVLDLAGENAVTVDY
-1036 FGEALQGT
+1036 FGVALQGD
-1044 LSSAIPAK
+1044 LASVIPAK
-1052 PALRSAMTPA
+1052 AALRSALTPA
-1062 EGGVATALGLPVAE
+1062 EGGVATALGLPEVD

-1085 ESGAYVTYTFA
+1085 ESGAYVTYTFS
-1096 DSAWQ
+1096 DEVWQ
-1101 PSEPSVALGQAFRVS
+1101 PSEPSVALGQAFRV
-1116 SATAI
+1116 TAVAAL
-1121 EWDQSVAYNVI
+1121 EWDQSVAYNAI

-1151 FGLSVSGVGAPLD
+1151 LGLSVRGVGDPLD
-1164 YQWFFNGEAVEG
+1164 YQWFFKGEAIEG
-1176 ATRNALAFESAAEAN
+1176 ATRNALAFEEAAEAN
-1191 AGAYTVRLTNRF
+1191 AGEYTVRLTNRF
-1203 GSVTSLPADVAVHYV
+1203 GSVVSLPADVAVHYV

-1240 GTEVTVTG
+1240 GTAVTVTG
-1248 VPEEGYSFASWGGDA
+1248 VPDEGYSFASWGGDA
-1263 SGDAA
+1263 SGDSA

-1306 TVVAEPGVKNNVQY
+1306 TVVAEPGVKNNIQY

-1348 ATGMY
+1348 SVGMY

-1361 GYSDNIVGYHLLEVP
+1361 GYSDNIAGYHLLEVP

-1395 LLPSGPAE
+1395 LLPSGPAN
-1403 LTVSTWD
+1403 LTVSTWN
-1410 SQAGEWSASTFGEAW
+1410 SEAGEWTASTFGEAW
-1425 SNAALTVA
+1425 SNAGLTIA
-1433 PGQASLIDNQ
+1433 PGQAALFDNK

-1449 LKFTGEVTQGSLSTA
+1449 LKFTGQVTQGSLSAA
-1464 IPVGDSYHAATLP
+1464 IPVGDSYHAVTLP
-1477 LAGAVTTDFELP
+1477 LAGEVSTDFELP
-1489 TAEGVKVSLLNNAT
+1489 TAEGLKVSLLNNAT
-1503 GEWTISTFTDGAW
+1503 GEWTTSTFTDGAW
-1516 SPSEPSLTAAQG
+1516 SPSEPGLAAGQG

-1533 LDELIWTREIDLNS
+1533 LDSLNWSRDINLNS
-1547 QGTPKIVTQPVGAL
+1547 QGTPKIVSQPVGAL
-1561 RIAGQPVTFSV
+1561 RIAGQPMTFSV

-1577 PLEYQWRFNGMNIT
+1577 PLEYQWRFNGMNID

-1596 ALQLANV
+1596 TLQLSGV
-1603 QQANAGDYTVY
+1603 QHANAGDYTVY
-1614 IKNPFGNI
+1614 IRNPFGNV
-1622 LSATAALDVH
+1622 LSATAALDVQY
-1632 FTLDVAAEGHG
+1632 TLGVAAEGHG
-1643 GVSHSPEL
+1643 AVTHAPEL
-1651 ATYPNKSRVV
+1651 ETYPHKSRVV
-1661 LNATSKKGY
+1661 LNAVPKKGY
-1670 VFTGWSGAASGAAN
+1670 VFTGWSGAASGVAN
-1684 PLAVTMDANKSI
+1684 PLAVTMDTNKSI
-1696 TGSFTRDVVPPEY
+1696 IGSFTRDVVPPEY

-1715 DAGQLEWIQVG
+1715 DAGQLEWVQVG

-1731 LTSDYSLDLLNWKQ
+1731 LTSDYSLDLLNWQQ
-1745 FTSDSSASGETRIP
+1745 FTSDSSASGEIRIP

-1782 RAIGYVT
+1782 RALGYVT
-1789 LTVPSGYSLIA
+1789 LTVPAGYSLVA

-1820 STLSKYNAMTGK
+1820 STLSKFNAMTGK
-1832 WESNTFTE
+1832 WEANTFTD

-1853 GAVFNNKGEAFD
+1853 GAVFKNEGAAFD
-1865 VLLAGFT
+1865 VVLAGFT
-1872 PWSETTQSIPQGK
+1872 PWAETTLGIPAGK

-1903 LPMVEGLK
+1903 MPMVDGLK
-1911 VELLNNSTGK
+1911 VELLNNATGK
-1921 YDAYTVND
+1921 YDAYTVSA

-1935 EPAIALGQAFIV
+1935 EPAVALGQAFIV

-1952 LDWSHDPTIPMVTSP
+1952 IEWTHDPTIPMVTSP
-1967 PADLAILS
+1967 PTDLAILS

-1989 LNYQW
+1989 LTYQW

-2006 SAYQLPTAT
+2006 SAMQLPVATA
-2015 VANAGRYSVVVS
+2015 ANAGRYSVVVS

-2034 SQAARLDI
+2034 SPAAQLDI

-2067 GTKVTLNA
+2067 GSKVTLNA

-2085 WSGAESSAEATYTVT
+2085 WSGDEASGDSTFTVT

-2112 RDYIMPDLSKAGF
+2112 RDYIMPDLSEAGF
-2125 DDKNRFT
+2125 DDKGRFT
-2132 FILTTEPNANCDIQA
+2132 FILTSEPNANCEIQA
-2147 SADGVRWQKLG
+2147 TIDGVRWQKLG

-2168 IPLAYSSE
+2168 IPLAYSGE
-2176 LEKQM
+2176 VAKQM

-2195 AGHSQHYVG
+2195 AGHSQNYVG
-2204 YINLDVPA
+2204 YINLDIPA

-2218 VPLELSGNTTVA
+2218 VPLVLSGNTTIA
-2230 TLFQNAPKG
+2230 TLFQNAPKD
-2239 STLSVLDSETGE
+2239 STISILNSETGE
-2251 WADGTLDDT
+2251 WAEGTLAET
-2260 WSNGALELSQGTI
+2260 WSNASTELKQGSI
-2273 FKFTNAGDS
+2273 FKFTNAGDP
-2282 FRVILTGRY
+2282 FRVILTGAY

-2297 VELAGGYFGYPSP
+2297 VSLVDGHFGYPAP
-2310 LARVVGHD
+2310 LSGVIGND
-2318 LQFPASAPAETK
+2318 LQFPTSAPAGTK

-2337 GETAWHTYDGTA
+2337 GETTWYTFDGA
-2349 WSPSEPSLTTMQAV
+2349 SWSPSEPSLGTMQAV
-2363 QVAVPG
+2363 QVDVPDEAV
-2369 EPIAWSAYGAPD
+2369 AWQTHGAPD

-2388 RSITGAGTHLA
+2388 RAITGDGTHLA

-2449 LRNEFGIQ
+2449 LRNAFGIE

-2463 VNVHYTLTTTVAEG
+2463 VNVHYSLTTVVAAGEG
-2477 AGSIEVSPSLP
+2477 AIGVEPSLP
-2488 SYPPDTEVTLTA
+2488 TYPPGTEVTLTA
-2500 KPGEGLGFDKWE
+2500 KPGEGLGFDNWE
-2512 GDASGSENSV
+2512 GDASGTEESITI
-2522 SLVMDGHK
+2522 VMDGHK

-2557 APGDVEITLDAAD
+2557 APGDVEISLDA
-2570 SDGTITHVLYERKT
+2570 SDPDGSITHVLYERKT
-2584 QGTDEWVALGQA
+2584 EGTDEWVALGQA
-2596 DSAAE
+2596 DSADGV
-2601 AFTWKNATEGVYEIR
+2601 FTWENAGEGVYEIR
-2616 ATVTDNRLAKG
+2616 ATVTDNRLAKA
-2627 VSAPVKITLTTGNLP
+2627 VSEPVKITLTTGNLP
-2642 PVIVST
+2642 PVLVST
-2648 FPAEGDFVAVPG
+2648 YPAEGDFVAVPG

-2667 AYDPDGEVKSISVN
+2667 AYDPDGDIKSIAVN

-2696 NDEGQ
+2696 NDDGH
-2701 SVLTDTRWEAG
+2701 SVLTDTRWETG
-2712 YYPKSSKVKFVVDVT
+2712 YYPKSSKVKFIVDVT
-2727 DNQDKVTS
+2727 DNQDKVTT

-2747 VELTSPV
+2747 VELTAPA

-2762 ATISLAANANDN
+2762 ATISLTANASDN
-2774 AADGAMRHADFFANG
+2774 AADGDMRHVDFFANG
-2789 ELVARAAAAPYAAT
+2789 ELVGRSTKAPYAFT

-2835 LQGAAITLA
+2835 LQGAFVALVQPETN
-2844 EPAGSIAVK
+2844 IAVK
-2853 PGATTRLAA
+2853 PGGTTRLEAEVQA
-2862 NVEQGSA
+2862 GSA
-2869 AIAKVEFFK
+2869 AVAKVEFFK
-2878 NDQLIGSNSEAPYEL
+2878 NDQLIGTDNEAPYAL
-2893 DWTEAEVGVYQV
+2893 DWTEAEAGVYQL
-2905 TAKLTDAKGGT
+2905 TAKVTDAKGGT
-2916 ATTQAVEAAVFDS
+2916 AMTEAVEAAVFDS
-2929 ADYPASGLRLWL
+2929 ADYPALGLRLWL
-2941 DGSSVSQEASKVSA
+2941 DGSTVTQEASKVSA
-2955 WADRTPFGHD
+2955 WVDRTPFGHD
-2965 TGQAEAGRQPAFHSE
+2965 TSQAEVGQQPAFHSE
-2980 GINGKPAVAFDGE
+2980 GINGQPAIVFDGE
-2993 DDILT
+2993 DDILS
-2998 GTATG
+2998 GTANGAT
-3003 TALLDE
+3003 LLDS
-3009 TSVSLFLVM
+3009 TAASLFLVM
-3018 KQDGGSKNNAVFG
+3018 KQDGGSRNNAVFG

-3046 FSNTLLFDYGNASD
+3046 YNNVLLFDYGNASD
-3060 GGRISGAQPDRWD
+3060 GGRISGAQPERWD
-3073 NNWHLVEVYRDGA
+3073 NNWHLVEVYRDGP
-3086 TGRVIVGGVT
+3086 TGRVAVGGVT

-3103 DDLVVDTEGTLSV
+3103 DDLAVDVDGTLSI

-3127 VAEVLVYNRPLS
+3127 VAEVLVYNRTL
-3139 SAEVSQ
+3139 SAEEVAT
-3145 VRNVIAA
+3145 VRNIIAN

-3163 PEVALTQPAEGASF
+3163 PTIALTEPVEGTSF
-3177 KAASTQRLTAT
+3177 KAASTRRLVAT
-3188 ASDADGSI
+3188 ASDADGT
-3196 VSVQFFAGE
+3196 VTKVQFFADDK
-3205 TLLGEDTEAPFE
+3205 LIGEDSETPFE
-3217 WDWTPV
+3217 SDWTPTTAASV
-3223 EVGQAELTAV
+3223 VLTAV
-3233 AADDRE
+3233 ATDDRE
-3239 GRSTSAAVTVTVL
+3239 GQSTSDAINVTVL
-3252 PPNVGPDVVVTSPR
+3252 PPNVGPEVVITSPS
-3266 AGKGVS
+3266 AGRGVS
-3272 VGATLK
+3272 VGSTLK
-3278 VNVTA
+3278 VSVTA
-3283 TDSDGDVTEVVFYL
+3283 SDSDGDVTEVEFVS
-3297 GEESLAKR
+3297 GDESLAKR
-3305 SEAPYEVDWSL
+3305 SEAPYEVDWRL

-3328 TDNDGAVSEAT
+3328 TDNDGAVTEA
-3339 VTVAAYGE
+3339 VVAVAAYGE
-3347 TPVPVDGLRLWL
+3347 VPVPVDGLRLWL
-3359 NASEGLT
+3359 DAGNGLT
-3366 VSDAEVVSAWSD
+3366 TGADGVVSSWAD
-3378 QSHFGHDVAQAELG
+3378 QSHFGHDVGQAELG
-3392 LQPSRVVD
+3392 LQPTLVAD
-3400 PVNSKAAVLFDG
+3400 AVNGKPALLFDG
-3412 EDDVLSRADVAGADL
+3412 EDDVLARADVAGADL
-3427 LSSDAVSVF
+3427 LSADEVSVF

-3479 SEGGRVGADQPE
+3479 SEGGRVSANQPE
-3491 GWDDAW
+3491 GWDDEW
-3497 HVLEFVRDGNQAKA
+3497 HVLEFVRSGNTAKA
-3511 QVDSEVLELGE
+3511 QVGSTEIELSEFSDS
-3522 FGDALEVD
+3522 LEVD
-3530 ASGVLSVGAVPKLA
+3530 ALGTLSVGAVPKLA

-3550 EVLVYNRALTVAERD
+3550 EVLVYNRSLTNPERD
-3565 GLRGYLGARYGLF
+3565 GVRGYLGARYGLF
-3578 VTENKLPT
+3578 VIENELPAVAMTKPEAGTE
-3586 VTLIQPK
+3586 I
-3593 AGAEVKQGNTLQL
+3593 KQGNPLL
-3606 KAEAA
+3606 LSAEAS
-3611 DADGAVVK
+3611 DPDGSVAR
-3619 VLFFSGGKNLGVDE
+3619 VLFFSSGKNLGVDE
-3633 SSPFEFEW
+3633 SAPFELEW
-3641 TAVGEGEHLIPAVA
+3641 IPDSEGEQLLTAVA

-3662 TISAAVAVTVLPPN
+3662 TISSVVSVTVLPPN
-3676 VGPDVAITSPS
+3676 VGPEVVITSPS
-3687 AGKGVSVGVTLKV
+3687 AGKGVSAGSILKV
-3700 NVTATDNDGA
+3700 SVTALDSDGD
-3710 VTEVAFYLGEE
+3710 VTEVEFLSEDE

-3731 EVDWSLAKPG
+3731 EVDWRLAKPG

-3750 DNDGAVTEVSVSV
+3750 DNDGAVTEVTVSV
-3763 VAYDESPVPVDGL
+3763 AAYDKTPVPVDGL

-3783 SGVTTG
+3783 IGVVTG
-3789 TDGVVSAWADRSQ
+3789 ADGVVSAWSDQSH
-3802 FGHDVGQAEAGLQ
+3802 FGHDIGQADDELQ
-3815 PKLVS
+3815 PKLIAE
-3820 DVIHQ
+3820 VIN
-3825 KAAVL
+3825 KKPALL
-3830 FDGEDDVLSRADVP
+3830 FDGEDDVLARADVV
-3844 GVDLLSSDAVS
+3844 GADLLSPDEVS
-3855 VFAVVRQKWQSKV
+3855 VFVVVRQKWQSKV

-3904 RIGADQPEG
+3904 RISADQPEG
-3913 WDDTWHVLEFVR
+3913 WDDEWHVLEFAR
-3925 SGNLSIV
+3925 AGNLSTV

-3938 VEMGEFSD
+3938 VEMGEFGD
-3946 SLEVD
+3946 TLEVD
-3951 ALGMLSVGAAPKL
+3951 ASGVLSVGAVPKL

-3977 RTLVTDEHKAV
+3977 RTLSSDETKSVTQ
-3988 TDHLGVKYGFIEPV
+3988 HLGVKYGFIEPV
-4002 DPVDPTAPT
+4002 DPVEPTAPM

-4018 DDGQFRFLVT
+4018 ENGQFRFLVK

-4046 IDLKSYTNETGQ
+4046 IDLQTYTNETGE
-4058 LWVPVNITEDASRLF
+4058 LWIPVNITEDASRLF

>member
-1 MTSGFIKFR
+1 M
-10 LLASRWKNSLIPAFL
+10 
-25 TIGAAF
+25 
-31 AVVAIAADAPESTS
+31 AVVAIAADAPASGPT
-45 PPAKE
+45 AATE

-70 TPLGQ
+70 APLGQ
-75 VQEQAVDVF
+75 APAQAVDVY

-96 GLAKRELDSE
+96 GLAKRDLDTE
-106 LADLLPG
+106 LAELLPG
-113 YSRFIAGLEPEAVPT
+113 YSRFIAGMEVEKVPT

-143 MESPT
+143 MEELA
-148 SDPLAAPERFDESKS
+148 SDPMAAPERFDDSS
-163 DLGEDYPLVRT
+163 SSLGEDYPLVRT
-174 HTINFMAMS
+174 HTINFAAMS
-183 ERVSAA
+183 DRVSAA

-199 HRLLSIRKM
+199 HRLLSISKM
-208 GGLPEVEGF
+208 GGLPEEEF
-217 VPEGPK
+217 VPEGPS

-260 MVALNTEIAVQSRE
+260 MVALNTEIAVQTRE
-274 GELQSKV
+274 GELLSKV
-281 GLGDFWGGFDHGFV
+281 GLSDFWGGFDHGFV

-306 KRWVIFTIA
+306 KRWVLFTIA

-330 TSNPNGDWDMAS
+330 TSNPNGEWDMAS

-357 DYPSIGYNGKWL
+357 DYPSVGYNGKWL
-369 AASVNMYKGTNEVV
+369 AASVNMYKGTNEVA

-412 DDPGFFTVV
+412 DDPGYFTVV

-450 GKVGQEHYTA
+450 GKVGQEHYTP
-460 KFASTPLKDIV
+460 KFATTPLKDIV

-520 VTNVNRTAIQWWN
+520 VTNVNRTAVQWWN

-544 YIQDTNGLKQYTFP
+544 YIQDTNGVKQYTFP

-583 YYSYRKANDPLGEV
+583 YYSYRKAADPLGEM

-604 PGVAPYIKLRADG
+604 SGVAPYVKLRADG

-643 AETRNVDQKGI
+643 AETRNTDQKGI

-659 DRWGTWWGHLAFQ
+659 DRWGTWWGHVAFQ
-672 PDDPPVV
+672 PDDPPVIV
-679 VQQPASQTVMQF
+679 VHPANQTIMQF
-691 GTTISLKVQAKGAE
+691 GSTVELSVQAKGAE
-705 TLTYQWRFAN
+705 TLTYQWRFDN
-715 KDIEGATAA
+715 KDIEGATQAS
-724 TYTIDNFQP
+724 YTIDNFQP
-733 EHMGDYEV
+733 EHMGRYEV
-741 VVRNPAGYTRSKTA
+741 VVRNAVGYTRSKTA
-755 VLDAVQPSIGTPTNV
+755 VLDAVLPSIGSPANV
-770 KVIDGVNVTMTT
+770 KIIDGANVTMTT

-824 ASSVDLGVMQP
+824 ASSVDIGVMTP
-835 TTEGAYTVNVRTA
+835 ATEGAYTVNVRTA
-848 IGEANSQAAQLEW
+848 IGEANSEPAQLEW
-861 LIFDEPEFFNLNL
+861 LIFDEPEFFNLSL
-874 TDEQLGFQVHGHRWT
+874 TGEQLGFQVHGHRWT

-896 FDLKNWKTLFKGGE
+896 FDLKNWKTLLKGGE

-916 ASGENSKAIDRPNG
+916 ASGKNSKAIDRPSG
-930 VDTLYVRALLK
+930 VNTLYVRALLK

-948 AIGYTQVT
+948 AIGYTRVT
-956 YPAGKSLIS
+956 YPAGKSLIA
-965 NPLSREDGNTVA
+965 NPLSREDGNTLA
-977 KLFTGFSN
+977 KLFTGFPD
-985 GSTLAKLD
+985 GTTLAKLD
-993 EATGEMVVNVFE
+993 EATGELAVNVFE
-1005 GGAWSISS
+1005 GGAWENPE

-1021 ALLDLAGDEPVTVGY
+1021 AVLDLAGENAVTVDY
-1036 FGEALQGT
+1036 FGVALQGD
-1044 LSSAIPAK
+1044 LASVIPAK
-1052 PALRSAMTPA
+1052 AALRSALTPA
-1062 EGGVATALGLPVAE
+1062 EGGVASALGLPESE
-1076 GLEVQLLDN
+1076 GLQVQLLDN
-1085 ESGAYVTYTFA
+1085 ETGAYVTYTFA
-1096 DSAWQ
+1096 DDAWQ
-1101 PSEPSVALGQAFRVS
+1101 PAEPSVALGQAFRV
-1116 SATAI
+1116 TAVAAL
-1121 EWDQSVAYNVI
+1121 EWDQSVAYNAI

-1151 FGLSVSGVGAPLD
+1151 LGLSVRGVGDPLD
-1164 YQWFFNGEAVEG
+1164 YQWFFKGEAIEG
-1176 ATRNALAFESAAEAN
+1176 ATRNALAFEEAAEAN
-1191 AGAYTVRLTNRF
+1191 AGEYTVRLTNRF
-1203 GSVTSLPADVAVHYV
+1203 GSVVSLPADVAVHYV

-1240 GTEVTVTG
+1240 GTAVTVTG
-1248 VPEEGYSFASWGGDA
+1248 VPDEGYSFASWGGDA
-1263 SGDAA
+1263 SGDSA

-1306 TVVAEPGVKNNVQY
+1306 TVVAEPGVKNNIQY

-1348 ATGMY
+1348 SVGMY

-1361 GYSDNIVGYHLLEVP
+1361 GYSDNIAGYHLLEVP

-1395 LLPSGPAE
+1395 LLPSGPAN
-1403 LTVSTWD
+1403 LTVSTWN
-1410 SQAGEWSASTFGEAW
+1410 SEAGEWTASTFGEAW
-1425 SNAALTVA
+1425 SNAGLTIA
-1433 PGQASLIDNQ
+1433 PGQAALFDNK

-1449 LKFTGEVTQGSLSTA
+1449 LKFTGQVTQGSLSAA
-1464 IPVGDSYHAATLP
+1464 IPVGDSYHAVTLP
-1477 LAGAVTTDFELP
+1477 LAGEVSTDFELP
-1489 TAEGVKVSLLNNAT
+1489 TAEGLKVSLLNNAT
-1503 GEWTISTFTDGAW
+1503 GEWTTSTFTDGAW
-1516 SPSEPSLTAAQG
+1516 SPSEPGLAAGQG

-1533 LDELIWTREIDLNS
+1533 LDALNWNRDINLNS
-1547 QGTPKIVTQPVGAL
+1547 QGTPKIVSQPVGAL
-1561 RIAGQPVTFSV
+1561 RIAGQPMTFSV

-1577 PLEYQWRFNGMNIT
+1577 PLEYQWRFNGMNID

-1596 ALQLANV
+1596 TLQLANV
-1603 QQANAGDYTVY
+1603 QHANAGDYTVY
-1614 IKNPFGNI
+1614 IRNPFGNI
-1622 LSATAALDVH
+1622 LSATAALDVQY
-1632 FTLDVAAEGHG
+1632 TLGVAAEGHG
-1643 GVSHSPEL
+1643 TVTHAPEL
-1651 ATYPNKSRVV
+1651 ETYPHKSRVV
-1661 LNATSKKGY
+1661 LNAVPKKGY
-1670 VFTGWSGAASGAAN
+1670 VFTGWSGAASGVAN
-1684 PLAVTMDANKSI
+1684 PLAVTMDTNKSI
-1696 TGSFTRDVVPPEY
+1696 IGSFTRDVVPPEY

-1715 DAGQLEWIQVG
+1715 DAGQLEWVQVG

-1731 LTSDYSLDLLNWKQ
+1731 LTSDYSLDLLNWQQ
-1745 FTSDSSASGETRIP
+1745 FTSDSSASGEIRIP

-1782 RAIGYVT
+1782 RALGYVT
-1789 LTVPSGYSLIA
+1789 LTVPAGYSLVA

-1820 STLSKYNAMTGK
+1820 STLSKFNAMTGK
-1832 WESNTFTE
+1832 WEANTFTD

-1853 GAVFNNKGEAFD
+1853 GAVFKNEGTSFD
-1865 VLLAGFT
+1865 VVLAGFT
-1872 PWSETTQSIPQGK
+1872 PWAETTLGIPAGK

-1903 LPMVEGLK
+1903 MPMVEGLK
-1911 VELLNNSTGK
+1911 VELLNNATGK
-1921 YDAYTVND
+1921 YDAYTVSA

-1935 EPAIALGQAFIV
+1935 EPAVALGQAFIV

-1952 LDWSHDPTIPMVTSP
+1952 IEWTHDPTIPIVTSP
-1967 PADLAILS
+1967 PTDLAILS

-1989 LNYQW
+1989 LTYQW

-2006 SAYQLPTAT
+2006 SAMQLPVATA
-2015 VANAGRYSVVVS
+2015 ANAGRYSVVVS

-2034 SQAARLDI
+2034 SPAAQLDI

-2067 GTKVTLNA
+2067 GSKVTLNA

-2085 WSGAESSAEATYTVT
+2085 WSGDEASGDSTFTVT

-2112 RDYIMPDLSKAGF
+2112 RDYIMPDLSEAGF
-2125 DDKNRFT
+2125 DDKGRFT
-2132 FILTTEPNANCDIQA
+2132 FILTSEPNANCDIQA
-2147 SADGVRWQKLG
+2147 TIDGVRWQKLG

-2168 IPLAYSSE
+2168 IPLAYSGE
-2176 LEKQM
+2176 VAKQM

-2195 AGHSQHYVG
+2195 AGHSQNYVG
-2204 YINLDVPA
+2204 YINLDIPA

-2218 VPLELSGNTTVA
+2218 VPLVLSGNTTIA
-2230 TLFQNAPKG
+2230 TLFQNAPKD
-2239 STLSVLDSETGE
+2239 STISILNSETGE
-2251 WADGTLDDT
+2251 WAEGTLAET
-2260 WSNGALELSQGTI
+2260 WSNASTELKQGSI
-2273 FKFTNAGDS
+2273 FKFTNAGDP
-2282 FRVILTGRY
+2282 FRVILTGAY

-2297 VELAGGYFGYPSP
+2297 VSLVDGHFGYPAP
-2310 LARVVGHD
+2310 LSGVIGND
-2318 LQFPASAPAETK
+2318 LQFPTSAPAGTK

-2337 GETAWHTYDGTA
+2337 GETTWYTFDGA
-2349 WSPSEPSLTTMQAV
+2349 SWSPSEPSLGTMQAV
-2363 QVAVPG
+2363 QVDVPDEAV
-2369 EPIAWSAYGAPD
+2369 AWQTHGAPD

-2388 RSITGAGTHLA
+2388 RAITGDGTHLA

-2425 PGATQRWLQLA
+2425 PGATKRWLQLA

-2449 LRNEFGIQ
+2449 LRNAFGIE

-2463 VNVHYTLTTTVAEG
+2463 VNVHYSLTTVVAAGEG
-2477 AGSIEVSPSLP
+2477 AIGVEPSLP
-2488 SYPPDTEVTLTA
+2488 TYPPGTEVTLTA
-2500 KPGEGLGFDKWE
+2500 KPGEGLGFDNWE
-2512 GDASGSENSV
+2512 GDASGTEESITI
-2522 SLVMDGHK
+2522 VMDGHK
-2530 TVSIRYLSD
+2530 TVSICYLSD

-2557 APGDVEITLDAAD
+2557 APGDVEISLDA
-2570 SDGTITHVLYERKT
+2570 SDPDGSITHVIYERKT
-2584 QGTDEWVALGQA
+2584 EGTDEWVALGQA
-2596 DSAAE
+2596 DSADGV
-2601 AFTWKNATEGVYEIR
+2601 FTWENAGEGVYEIR
-2616 ATVTDNRLAKG
+2616 ATVTDNRLAKA
-2627 VSAPVKITLTTGNLP
+2627 VSEPVKITLTTGNLP

-2648 FPAEGDFVAVPG
+2648 YPAEGDFVAVPG

-2667 AYDPDGEVKSISVN
+2667 AYDPDGDIKSIAVN

-2696 NDEGQ
+2696 NDDGH
-2701 SVLTDTRWEAG
+2701 SVLTDTRWETG
-2712 YYPKSSKVKFVVDVT
+2712 YYPKSSKVKFIVDVT
-2727 DNQDKVTS
+2727 DNQDKVTT

-2747 VELTSPV
+2747 VELTAPA

-2762 ATISLAANANDN
+2762 ATISLTANASDN
-2774 AADGAMRHADFFANG
+2774 AADGDMRHVDFFANG
-2789 ELVARAAAAPYAAT
+2789 ELVGRSTKAPYAFT

-2835 LQGAAITLA
+2835 LQGAFVALVQPETN
-2844 EPAGSIAVK
+2844 IAVK
-2853 PGATTRLAA
+2853 PGGTTRLEAEVQA
-2862 NVEQGSA
+2862 GSA
-2869 AIAKVEFFK
+2869 AVAKVEFFK
-2878 NDQLIGSNSEAPYEL
+2878 NDQLIGTDNEAPYAL
-2893 DWTEAEVGVYQV
+2893 DWTEAEAGVYQL
-2905 TAKLTDAKGGT
+2905 TAKVTDAKGGT
-2916 ATTQAVEAAVFDS
+2916 AMTEAVEAAVFDS
-2929 ADYPASGLRLWL
+2929 ADYPALGLRLWL
-2941 DGSSVSQEASKVSA
+2941 DGSTVTQEASKVSA
-2955 WADRTPFGHD
+2955 WVDRTPFGHD
-2965 TGQAEAGRQPAFHSE
+2965 TSQAEVGQQPAFHSE
-2980 GINGKPAVAFDGE
+2980 GINGQPAIVFDGE
-2993 DDILT
+2993 DDILS
-2998 GTATG
+2998 GTANGAT
-3003 TALLDE
+3003 LLDS
-3009 TSVSLFLVM
+3009 TAASLFLVM
-3018 KQDGGSKNNAVFG
+3018 KQDGGSRNNAVFG

-3046 FSNTLLFDYGNASD
+3046 YNNVLLFDYGNASD
-3060 GGRISGAQPDRWD
+3060 GGRISGAQPERWD
-3073 NNWHLVEVYRDGA
+3073 NNWHLVEVYRDGP
-3086 TGRVIVGGVT
+3086 TGRVAVGGVT

-3103 DDLVVDTEGTLSV
+3103 DDLAVDVDGTLSI

-3127 VAEVLVYNRPLS
+3127 VAELLVYNRTL
-3139 SAEVSQ
+3139 SAEEVAT
-3145 VRNVIAA
+3145 VRNIIAN

-3163 PEVALTQPAEGASF
+3163 PTIALTEPVEGTSF
-3177 KAASTQRLTAT
+3177 KAASTRRLVAT
-3188 ASDADGSI
+3188 ASDADGT
-3196 VSVQFFAGE
+3196 VTKVQFFADDK
-3205 TLLGEDTEAPFE
+3205 LIGEDSETPFE
-3217 WDWTPV
+3217 SDWTPTTAASV
-3223 EVGQAELTAV
+3223 VLTAV
-3233 AADDRE
+3233 ATDDRE
-3239 GRSTSAAVTVTVL
+3239 GQSTSDAINVTVL
-3252 PPNVGPDVVVTSPR
+3252 PPNVGPEVVITSPS
-3266 AGKGVS
+3266 AGRGVS
-3272 VGATLK
+3272 VGSTLK
-3278 VNVTA
+3278 VSVTA
-3283 TDSDGDVTEVVFYL
+3283 SDSDGDVTEVEFVS
-3297 GEESLAKR
+3297 GDESLAKR
-3305 SEAPYEVDWSL
+3305 SEAPYEVDWRL

-3328 TDNDGAVSEAT
+3328 TDNDGAVTEA
-3339 VTVAAYGE
+3339 VVAVAAYGE
-3347 TPVPVDGLRLWL
+3347 VPVPVDGLRLWL
-3359 NASEGLT
+3359 DAGNGLT
-3366 VSDAEVVSAWSD
+3366 TGADGVVSSWAD
-3378 QSHFGHDVAQAELG
+3378 QSHFGHDVGQAELG
-3392 LQPSRVVD
+3392 LQPTLVAD
-3400 PVNSKAAVLFDG
+3400 AVNGKPALLFDG
-3412 EDDVLSRADVAGADL
+3412 EDDVLARADVAGADL
-3427 LSSDAVSVF
+3427 LSADEVSVF

-3479 SEGGRVGADQPE
+3479 SEGGRVSANQPE
-3491 GWDDAW
+3491 GWDDEW
-3497 HVLEFVRDGNQAKA
+3497 HVLEFVRSGNTAKA
-3511 QVDSEVLELGE
+3511 QVGSTEIELSEFSDS
-3522 FGDALEVD
+3522 LEVD
-3530 ASGVLSVGAVPKLA
+3530 ALGTLSVGAVPKLA

-3550 EVLVYNRALTVAERD
+3550 EVLVYNRSLTNPERD
-3565 GLRGYLGARYGLF
+3565 GVRGYLGARYGLF
-3578 VTENKLPT
+3578 VIENELPAVAMTKPEAATE
-3586 VTLIQPK
+3586 I
-3593 AGAEVKQGNTLQL
+3593 KQGNPLL
-3606 KAEAA
+3606 LSAEAS
-3611 DADGAVVK
+3611 DPDGSVAR
-3619 VLFFSGGKNLGVDE
+3619 VLFFSSGKNLGVDE
-3633 SSPFEFEW
+3633 SAPFELEW
-3641 TAVGEGEHLIPAVA
+3641 IPDSEGEQLLTAVA

-3662 TISAAVAVTVLPPN
+3662 TISSVVSVTVLPPN
-3676 VGPDVAITSPS
+3676 VGPEVVITSPS
-3687 AGKGVSVGVTLKV
+3687 AGKGVSAGSILKV
-3700 NVTATDNDGA
+3700 SVTALDSDGD
-3710 VTEVAFYLGEE
+3710 VTEVEFLSGDE

-3731 EVDWSLAKPG
+3731 EVDWRLAKPG

-3750 DNDGAVTEVSVSV
+3750 DNDGAVTEVTVSV
-3763 VAYDESPVPVDGL
+3763 AAYDKTPVPVDGL

-3783 SGVTTG
+3783 IGVVTG
-3789 TDGVVSAWADRSQ
+3789 ADGVVSAWSDQSH
-3802 FGHDVGQAEAGLQ
+3802 FGHDIGQADDELQ
-3815 PKLVS
+3815 PKLIAE
-3820 DVIHQ
+3820 VIN
-3825 KAAVL
+3825 KKPALL
-3830 FDGEDDVLSRADVP
+3830 FDGEDDVLARADVV
-3844 GVDLLSSDAVS
+3844 GADLLSPDEVS
-3855 VFAVVRQKWQSKV
+3855 VFVVVRQKWQSKV

-3904 RIGADQPEG
+3904 RISADQPEG
-3913 WDDTWHVLEFVR
+3913 WDDEWHVLEFAR
-3925 SGNLSIV
+3925 AGNLSTV

-3938 VEMGEFSD
+3938 VEMGEFGD
-3946 SLEVD
+3946 TLEVD
-3951 ALGMLSVGAAPKL
+3951 ASGVLSVGAVPKL

-3977 RTLVTDEHKAV
+3977 RTLSSDETKSVTQ
-3988 TDHLGVKYGFIEPV
+3988 HLGVKYGFIEPV
-4002 DPVDPTAPT
+4002 DPVEPTAPM

-4018 DDGQFRFLVT
+4018 ENGQFRFLVK

-4046 IDLKSYTNETGQ
+4046 IDLQTYTNETGE
-4058 LWVPVNITEDASRLF
+4058 LWIPVNITEDASRLF

>member
-1 MTSGFIKFR
+1 MTSGFSKLR
-10 LLASRWKNSLIPAFL
+10 LLANRWKSIIIPSFFTL
-25 TIGAAF
+25 GAAL
-31 AVVAIAADAPESTS
+31 AVVAIAADAPASGPT
-45 PPAKE
+45 AATE

-70 TPLGQ
+70 APLGQ
-75 VQEQAVDVF
+75 APAQAVDVY

-96 GLAKRELDSE
+96 GLAKRDLDTE
-106 LADLLPG
+106 LAELLPG
-113 YSRFIAGLEPEAVPT
+113 YSRFIAGMEVEKVPT

-143 MESPT
+143 MEELA
-148 SDPLAAPERFDESKS
+148 SDPMAAPERFDDSS
-163 DLGEDYPLVRT
+163 SSLGEDYPLVRT
-174 HTINFMAMS
+174 HTINFAAMS
-183 ERVSAA
+183 DRVSAA

-199 HRLLSIRKM
+199 HRLLSISKM
-208 GGLPEVEGF
+208 GGLPEEEF
-217 VPEGPK
+217 VPEGPS

-260 MVALNTEIAVQSRE
+260 MVALNTEIAVQTRE
-274 GELQSKV
+274 GELLSKV
-281 GLGDFWGGFDHGFV
+281 GLSDFWGGFDHGFV

-306 KRWVIFTIA
+306 KRWVLFTIA

-330 TSNPNGDWDMAS
+330 TSNPNGEWDMAS

-357 DYPSIGYNGKWL
+357 DYPSVGYNGKWL
-369 AASVNMYKGTNEVV
+369 AASVNMYKGTNEVA

-412 DDPGFFTVV
+412 DDPGYFTVV

-450 GKVGQEHYTA
+450 GKVGQEHYTP
-460 KFASTPLKDIV
+460 KFATTPLKDIV

-520 VTNVNRTAIQWWN
+520 VTNVNRTAVQWWN

-544 YIQDTNGLKQYTFP
+544 YIQDTNGVKQYTFP

-583 YYSYRKANDPLGEV
+583 YYSYRKAADPLGEM

-604 PGVAPYIKLRADG
+604 SGVAPYVKLRADG

-643 AETRNVDQKGI
+643 AETRNTDQKGI

-659 DRWGTWWGHLAFQ
+659 DRWGTWWGHVAFQ
-672 PDDPPVV
+672 PDDPPVIV
-679 VQQPASQTVMQF
+679 VHPANQTIMQF
-691 GTTISLKVQAKGAE
+691 GSTVELSVQAKGAE
-705 TLTYQWRFAN
+705 TLTYQWRFDN
-715 KDIEGATAA
+715 KDIEGATQAS
-724 TYTIDNFQP
+724 YTIDNFQP
-733 EHMGDYEV
+733 EHMGRYEV
-741 VVRNPAGYTRSKTA
+741 VVRNAVGYTRSKTA
-755 VLDAVQPSIGTPTNV
+755 VLDAVLPSIGSPANV
-770 KVIDGVNVTMTT
+770 KIIDGSNVTMTT

-824 ASSVDLGVMQP
+824 ASSVDIGVMTP
-835 TTEGAYTVNVRTA
+835 ATEGAYTVNVRTA
-848 IGEANSQAAQLEW
+848 IGEANSEPAQLEW
-861 LIFDEPEFFNLNL
+861 LIFDEPEFFNLSL
-874 TDEQLGFQVHGHRWT
+874 TGEQLGFQVHGHRWT

-896 FDLKNWKTLFKGGE
+896 FDLKNWKTLLKGGE

-916 ASGENSKAIDRPNG
+916 ASGKNSKAIDRPSG
-930 VDTLYVRALLK
+930 VNTLYVRALLK

-948 AIGYTQVT
+948 AIGYTRVT
-956 YPAGKSLIS
+956 YPAGKSLIA
-965 NPLSREDGNTVA
+965 NPLSREDGNTLA
-977 KLFTGFSN
+977 KLFTGFPD
-985 GSTLAKLD
+985 GTTLAKLD
-993 EATGEMVVNVFE
+993 EATGELAVNVFE
-1005 GGAWSISS
+1005 GGAWENPE

-1021 ALLDLAGDEPVTVGY
+1021 AVLDLAGENAVTVDY
-1036 FGEALQGT
+1036 FGVALQGD
-1044 LSSAIPAK
+1044 LASVIPAK
-1052 PALRSAMTPA
+1052 AALRSALTPA
-1062 EGGVATALGLPVAE
+1062 EGGVASALGLPESE
-1076 GLEVQLLDN
+1076 GLQVQLLDN
-1085 ESGAYVTYTFA
+1085 ETGAYVTYTFA
-1096 DSAWQ
+1096 DDAWQ
-1101 PSEPSVALGQAFRVS
+1101 PAEPSVALGQAFRV
-1116 SATAI
+1116 TAVAAL
-1121 EWDQSVAYNVI
+1121 EWDQSVAYNAI

-1151 FGLSVSGVGAPLD
+1151 LGLSVRGVGDPLD
-1164 YQWFFNGEAVEG
+1164 YQWFFKGEAIEG
-1176 ATRNALAFESAAEAN
+1176 ATRNALAFEEAAEAN
-1191 AGAYTVRLTNRF
+1191 TGEYTVRLTNRF
-1203 GSVTSLPADVAVHYV
+1203 GSVVSLPADVAVHYV

-1240 GTEVTVTG
+1240 GTAVTVTG
-1248 VPEEGYSFASWGGDA
+1248 VPDEGYSFASWGGDA
-1263 SGDAA
+1263 SGDSA

-1306 TVVAEPGVKNNVQY
+1306 TVVAEPGVKNNIQY

-1348 ATGMY
+1348 SVGMY

-1395 LLPSGPAE
+1395 LLPSGPAN
-1403 LTVSTWD
+1403 LTVSTWN
-1410 SQAGEWSASTFGEAW
+1410 SEAGEWTASTFGEAW
-1425 SNAALTVA
+1425 SNAGLTIA
-1433 PGQASLIDNQ
+1433 PGQAALFDNK

-1449 LKFTGEVTQGSLSTA
+1449 LKFTGQVTQGSLSAA
-1464 IPVGDSYHAATLP
+1464 IPVGDSYHAVTLP
-1477 LAGAVTTDFELP
+1477 LAGEVSTDFELP
-1489 TAEGVKVSLLNNAT
+1489 TAEGLKVSLLNNAT
-1503 GEWTISTFTDGAW
+1503 GEWTTSTFTDGAW
-1516 SPSEPSLTAAQG
+1516 SPSEPGLAAGQG

-1533 LDELIWTREIDLNS
+1533 LDALNWNRDINLNS
-1547 QGTPKIVTQPVGAL
+1547 QGTPKIVSQPVGAL
-1561 RIAGQPVTFSV
+1561 RIAGQPMTFSV

-1577 PLEYQWRFNGMNIT
+1577 PLEYQWRFNGMNID

-1596 ALQLANV
+1596 TLQLANV
-1603 QQANAGDYTVY
+1603 QHANAGDYTVY
-1614 IKNPFGNI
+1614 IRNPFGNI
-1622 LSATAALDVH
+1622 LSATAALDVQY
-1632 FTLDVAAEGHG
+1632 TLGVAAEGHG
-1643 GVSHSPEL
+1643 TVTHAPEL
-1651 ATYPNKSRVV
+1651 ETYPHKSRVV
-1661 LNATSKKGY
+1661 LNAVPKKGY
-1670 VFTGWSGAASGAAN
+1670 VFTGWSGAASGVAN
-1684 PLAVTMDANKSI
+1684 PLAVTMDTNKSI
-1696 TGSFTRDVVPPEY
+1696 IGSFTRDVVPPEY

-1715 DAGQLEWIQVG
+1715 DAGQLEWVQVG

-1731 LTSDYSLDLLNWKQ
+1731 LTSDYSLDLLNWQQ
-1745 FTSDSSASGETRIP
+1745 FTSDSSASGEIRIP

-1782 RAIGYVT
+1782 RALGYVT
-1789 LTVPSGYSLIA
+1789 LTVPAGYSLVA

-1820 STLSKYNAMTGK
+1820 STLSKFNAMTGK
-1832 WESNTFTE
+1832 WEANTFID

-1853 GAVFNNKGEAFD
+1853 GAVFNNVGAAFD
-1865 VLLAGFT
+1865 VVLAGFT
-1872 PWSETTQSIPQGK
+1872 PWAETTLGIAAGK

-1903 LPMVEGLK
+1903 MPMVDGLK
-1911 VELLNNSTGK
+1911 VELLNNATGK
-1921 YDAYTVND
+1921 YDAYTVSA

-1935 EPAIALGQAFIV
+1935 EPAVALGQAFIV
-1947 TAPSA
+1947 NAPSA
-1952 LDWSHDPTIPMVTSP
+1952 IEWTHDPTIPMVTSP
-1967 PADLAILS
+1967 PTDLAILS

-1989 LNYQW
+1989 LTYQW

-2006 SAYQLPTAT
+2006 SAMQLPVATA
-2015 VANAGRYSVVVS
+2015 ANAGRYSVVVS

-2034 SQAARLDI
+2034 SPAAQLDI

-2067 GTKVTLNA
+2067 GSKVTLNA

-2085 WSGAESSAEATYTVT
+2085 WSGDEASGDSTFTVT

-2112 RDYIMPDLSKAGF
+2112 RDYIMPDLSEAGF
-2125 DDKNRFT
+2125 DDKGRFT
-2132 FILTTEPNANCDIQA
+2132 FILTSEPNANCEIQA
-2147 SADGVRWQKLG
+2147 TIDGVRWQKLG

-2168 IPLAYSSE
+2168 IPLAYSGE
-2176 LEKQM
+2176 VAKQM

-2195 AGHSQHYVG
+2195 AGHSQNYVG
-2204 YINLDVPA
+2204 YINLDIPA

-2218 VPLELSGNTTVA
+2218 VPLVLSGNTTIA
-2230 TLFQNAPKG
+2230 TLFQNAPKD
-2239 STLSVLDSETGE
+2239 STISILNSETGE
-2251 WADGTLDDT
+2251 WAEGTLAET
-2260 WSNGALELSQGTI
+2260 WSNASTELKQGSI
-2273 FKFTNAGDS
+2273 FKFTNAGDP
-2282 FRVILTGRY
+2282 FRVILTGAY

-2297 VELAGGYFGYPSP
+2297 VSLVDGHFGYPAP
-2310 LARVVGHD
+2310 LSGVIGND
-2318 LQFPASAPAETK
+2318 LQFPASAPAGTK

-2337 GETAWHTYDGTA
+2337 GETTWYTFDGA
-2349 WSPSEPSLTTMQAV
+2349 SWSPSEPSLGTMQAV
-2363 QVAVPG
+2363 QVDVPDEAV
-2369 EPIAWSAYGAPD
+2369 AWQTHGAPD

-2388 RSITGAGTHLA
+2388 RAITGDGTHLA

-2449 LRNEFGIQ
+2449 LRNAFGIE

-2463 VNVHYTLTTTVAEG
+2463 VNVHYSLTTVVAAGEG
-2477 AGSIEVSPSLP
+2477 AIGVEPSLP
-2488 SYPPDTEVTLTA
+2488 TYPPGTEVTLTA
-2500 KPGEGLGFDKWE
+2500 KPGEGLGFDNWE
-2512 GDASGSENSV
+2512 GDASGTEESV
-2522 SLVMDGHK
+2522 TIVMDGHK

-2557 APGDVEITLDAAD
+2557 APGDVEISLDA
-2570 SDGTITHVLYERKT
+2570 SDPDGSITHVLYERKT
-2584 QGTDEWVALGQA
+2584 EGTDEWVALGQA
-2596 DSAAE
+2596 DSADGV
-2601 AFTWKNATEGVYEIR
+2601 FTWENAGEGVYEIR
-2616 ATVTDNRLAKG
+2616 ATVTDNRLAKA
-2627 VSAPVKITLTTGNLP
+2627 VSEPVKITLTTGNLP

-2648 FPAEGDFVAVPG
+2648 YPAEGDFVAVPG

-2667 AYDPDGEVKSISVN
+2667 AYDPDGDIKSIAVN

-2696 NDEGQ
+2696 NDDGH
-2701 SVLTDTRWEAG
+2701 SVLTDTRWETG
-2712 YYPKSSKVKFVVDVT
+2712 YYPKSSKVKFIVDVT
-2727 DNQDKVTS
+2727 DNQDKVTT

-2747 VELTSPV
+2747 VELTAPA

-2762 ATISLAANANDN
+2762 ATISLTANASDN
-2774 AADGAMRHADFFANG
+2774 AADGDMRHVDFFANG
-2789 ELVARAAAAPYAAT
+2789 ELVGRSTKAPYAFT

-2835 LQGAAITLA
+2835 LQGAFVALVQPETN
-2844 EPAGSIAVK
+2844 IAVK
-2853 PGATTRLAA
+2853 PGGTTRLEAEVQA
-2862 NVEQGSA
+2862 GSA
-2869 AIAKVEFFK
+2869 AVAKVEFFK
-2878 NDQLIGSNSEAPYEL
+2878 NDQLIGTDNEAPYAL
-2893 DWTEAEVGVYQV
+2893 DWTEAEAGVYQL
-2905 TAKLTDAKGGT
+2905 TAKVTDAKGGT
-2916 ATTQAVEAAVFDS
+2916 AMTEAVEAAVFDS
-2929 ADYPASGLRLWL
+2929 ADYPALGLRLWL
-2941 DGSSVSQEASKVSA
+2941 DGSTVTQEASKVSA
-2955 WADRTPFGHD
+2955 WVDRTPFGHD
-2965 TGQAEAGRQPAFHSE
+2965 TSQAEVGQQPAFHSE
-2980 GINGKPAVAFDGE
+2980 GINGQPAIVFDGE
-2993 DDILT
+2993 DDILS
-2998 GTATG
+2998 GTANGAT
-3003 TALLDE
+3003 LLDS
-3009 TSVSLFLVM
+3009 TAASLFLVM
-3018 KQDGGSKNNAVFG
+3018 KQDGGSRNNAVFG

-3046 FSNTLLFDYGNASD
+3046 YNNVLLFDYGNASD
-3060 GGRISGAQPDRWD
+3060 GGRISGAQPERWD
-3073 NNWHLVEVYRDGA
+3073 NNWHLVEVYRDGP
-3086 TGRVIVGGVT
+3086 TGRVAVGGVT

-3103 DDLVVDTEGTLSV
+3103 DDLAVDVDGTLSI

-3127 VAEVLVYNRPLS
+3127 VAEVLVYNRTL
-3139 SAEVSQ
+3139 SAEEVAT
-3145 VRNVIAA
+3145 VRNIIAN

-3163 PEVALTQPAEGASF
+3163 PTIALTEPVEGTSF
-3177 KAASTQRLTAT
+3177 KAASTRRLVAT
-3188 ASDADGSI
+3188 ASDADGT
-3196 VSVQFFAGE
+3196 VTKVQFFADDK
-3205 TLLGEDTEAPFE
+3205 LIGEDSETPFE
-3217 WDWTPV
+3217 SDWTPTTAASV
-3223 EVGQAELTAV
+3223 VLTAV
-3233 AADDRE
+3233 ATDDRE
-3239 GRSTSAAVTVTVL
+3239 GQSTSDAINVTVL
-3252 PPNVGPDVVVTSPR
+3252 PPNVGPEVVITSPS
-3266 AGKGVS
+3266 AGRGVS
-3272 VGATLK
+3272 VGSTLK
-3278 VNVTA
+3278 VSVTA
-3283 TDSDGDVTEVVFYL
+3283 SDSDGDVTEVEFVS
-3297 GEESLAKR
+3297 GDESLAKR
-3305 SEAPYEVDWSL
+3305 SEAPYEVDWRL

-3328 TDNDGAVSEAT
+3328 TDNDGAVTEA
-3339 VTVAAYGE
+3339 VVAVAAYGE
-3347 TPVPVDGLRLWL
+3347 VPVPVDGLRLWL
-3359 NASEGLT
+3359 DAGNGLT
-3366 VSDAEVVSAWSD
+3366 TGADGVVSSWAD
-3378 QSHFGHDVAQAELG
+3378 QSHFGHDVGQAELG
-3392 LQPSRVVD
+3392 LQPTLVAD
-3400 PVNSKAAVLFDG
+3400 AVNGKPALLFDG
-3412 EDDVLSRADVAGADL
+3412 EDDVLARADVAGADL
-3427 LSSDAVSVF
+3427 LSADEVSVF

-3479 SEGGRVGADQPE
+3479 SEGGRVSANQPE
-3491 GWDDAW
+3491 GWDDEW
-3497 HVLEFVRDGNQAKA
+3497 HVLEFVRSGNTAKA
-3511 QVDSEVLELGE
+3511 QVGSTEIELSEFSDS
-3522 FGDALEVD
+3522 LEVD
-3530 ASGVLSVGAVPKLA
+3530 ALGTLSVGAVPKLA

-3550 EVLVYNRALTVAERD
+3550 EVLVYNRSLTNPERD
-3565 GLRGYLGARYGLF
+3565 GVRGYLGARYGLF
-3578 VTENKLPT
+3578 VIENELPAVAMTKPEAGTE
-3586 VTLIQPK
+3586 I
-3593 AGAEVKQGNTLQL
+3593 KQGNPLL
-3606 KAEAA
+3606 LSAEAS
-3611 DADGAVVK
+3611 DPDGSVAR
-3619 VLFFSGGKNLGVDE
+3619 VLFFSSGKNLGVDE
-3633 SSPFEFEW
+3633 SAPFELEW
-3641 TAVGEGEHLIPAVA
+3641 IPDSEGEQLLTAVA

-3662 TISAAVAVTVLPPN
+3662 TISSVVSVTVLPPN
-3676 VGPDVAITSPS
+3676 VGPEVVITSPS
-3687 AGKGVSVGVTLKV
+3687 AGKGVSAGSILKV
-3700 NVTATDNDGA
+3700 SVTALDSDGD
-3710 VTEVAFYLGEE
+3710 VTEVEFLSEDE

-3731 EVDWSLAKPG
+3731 EVDWRLAKPG

-3750 DNDGAVTEVSVSV
+3750 DNDGAVTEVTVSV
-3763 VAYDESPVPVDGL
+3763 AAYDKTPVPVDGL

-3783 SGVTTG
+3783 IGVVTG
-3789 TDGVVSAWADRSQ
+3789 ADGVVSAWSDQSH
-3802 FGHDVGQAEAGLQ
+3802 FGHDIGQADDELQ
-3815 PKLVS
+3815 PKLIAE
-3820 DVIHQ
+3820 VIN
-3825 KAAVL
+3825 KKPALL
-3830 FDGEDDVLSRADVP
+3830 FDGEDDVLARADVV
-3844 GVDLLSSDAVS
+3844 GADLLSPDEVS
-3855 VFAVVRQKWQSKV
+3855 VFVVVRQKWQSKV

-3904 RIGADQPEG
+3904 RISADQPEG
-3913 WDDTWHVLEFVR
+3913 WDDEWHVLEFAR
-3925 SGNLSIV
+3925 AGNLSTV

-3938 VEMGEFSD
+3938 VEMGEFGD
-3946 SLEVD
+3946 TLEVD
-3951 ALGMLSVGAAPKL
+3951 ASGVLSVGAVPKL

-3977 RTLVTDEHKAV
+3977 RTLSSDETKSVTQ
-3988 TDHLGVKYGFIEPV
+3988 HLGVKYGFIEPV
-4002 DPVDPTAPT
+4002 DPVEPTAPM

-4018 DDGQFRFLVT
+4018 ENGQFRFLVK

-4046 IDLKSYTNETGQ
+4046 IDLQTYTNETGE
-4058 LWVPVNITEDASRLF
+4058 LWIPVNITEDASRLF